1 MDKYEYKV
9 RLQEI
14 KDLIAKGEYVEAASI
29 ADTIDWTRVKSVMM
43 LCTISD
49 LYKINRRLEDAR
61 DLLLLAYDRYP
72 GGRSIVYSL
81 CELFIKMGDV
91 VQAVEYYKEFVQ
103 IAPKDTGR
111 YILQYKLYEAQDV
124 SIEER
129 IEVLKELK
137 SKEYTEKWAYEL
149 AYLYHRIGLATKCVE
164 ECDELILWF
173 GEGRYVMKAM
183 ELKMLHEPLTPSQ
196 EEKYAEMKGEIVRQ
210 KAAEETGEVYPEA
223 PEEEKPEEEV
233 DESPT
238 KEILMS
244 DPDDIQVKV
253 MNVGQYDT
261 INMQKELAANMKE
274 LWDQKTDKEP
284 EAEGDTDLQETK
296 RLDSLA
302 DALED
307 FTMAETKVIETDAVK
322 EALNQPEEQGEVFFG
337 ETSEMTPVSVEDGAS
352 EITEETLEQPM
363 EAEILPEEASFD
375 DTITAATE
383 EPDEEAASTAAQT
396 ASGADETG
404 IAQAASAAGMNASV
418 SVGEENVSAADLN
431 VSASAAE
438 NAEAISDVEAPA
450 QDGQGTV
457 SETAA
462 PKEEI
467 QEEITKEEEPETVVL
482 PTREIEEHINAQPA
496 MKPRIAATIDPHK
509 PLPEGMEKMLGMEY
523 DGQISMVVPE
533 AEQVEK
539 QITGQISLEDVL
551 AEWER
556 VKKENEQKRMEEVQQ
571 HILQQTGAMFTE
583 FEAATRD
590 GLLEKLEKGK
600 TIPADEVEELEEYQE
615 PGQED
620 GEDYE
625 EPAGQDEF
633 LDESYDDYEEPVE
646 NAEEYT
652 GEEDAF
658 AEEAGEYAEDEA
670 FDEDEA
676 GDYVEPV
683 EAAEAEEEFYEED
696 ADTADETDADD
707 FEDAENDFDAD
718 DAEATGE
725 GADEEAAYETEADAD
740 EEAAEDINADSK
752 ANDKTAGKA
761 GTDTDAE
768 DIDADGETAE
778 DEGADSET
786 AEEAGTDDAQDTE
799 TDAAD
804 AKETDAEP
812 AEEASADKADRK
824 NVSRDAAAKGKKA
837 PGQKNGKPV
846 RKAGGKEQGRRLTA
860 EEKELFG
867 SYLQNKHTREQ
878 ILNAIDKISLAAYTG
893 NIILTG
899 EEGMDTLTLAK
910 KLMKE
915 VQQTDS
921 NFSGKIAKISSE
933 SLNKKGIA
941 PVFDRIVNGALIIQK
956 ANKLTDDS
964 VKDMQKAM
972 NQEHKG
978 MIVILEDTKGGAH
991 KLLKKHPE
999 LKELFNIEIHVEALD
1014 NDSLVSYG
1022 RKYAEE
1028 QEYGMDEMGV
1038 LALHTCIAERQTIDH
1053 IVTIEEVKDI
1063 IDDAIQHAN
1072 KKTLGHFFDII
1083 VAKRYDEEDRI
1094 ILRENDFR

>member
-137 SKEYTEKWAYEL
+137 SKEYIEKWAYEL

-210 KAAEETGEVYPEA
+210 KAAEEAGEVYPET

-238 KEILMS
+238 KEILTS

-322 EALNQPEEQGEVFFG
+322 EALNQSEEQGEVFFG
-337 ETSEMTPVSVEDGAS
+337 ETSEMTPVSAEESSA

-363 EAEILPEEASFD
+363 EAPVQSGQSTVPEA
-375 DTITAATE
+375 
-383 EPDEEAASTAAQT
+383 
-396 ASGADETG
+396 
-404 IAQAASAAGMNASV
+404 
-418 SVGEENVSAADLN
+418 
-431 VSASAAE
+431 
-438 NAEAISDVEAPA
+438 
-450 QDGQGTV
+450 
-457 SETAA
+457 AA
-462 PKEEI
+462 PKAEEK
-467 QEEITKEEEPETVVL
+467 QEAEEPQEEEPQTVVL
-482 PTREIEEHINAQPA
+482 PAREIEEHINAQPV

-600 TIPADEVEELEEYQE
+600 TIPADEVEELEEYYE
-615 PGQED
+615 PAQED
-620 GEDYE
+620 GENYE
-625 EPAGQDEF
+625 EPAEQDEF

-646 NAEEYT
+646 NTEEYT
-652 GEEDAF
+652 EEPDTADIEVEEEPDAADTEAEGEAV
-658 AEEAGEYAEDEA
+658 EEAVDDAAADTEAEGEAVEEA
-670 FDEDEA
+670 VDDT
-676 GDYVEPV
+676 
-683 EAAEAEEEFYEED
+683 AADTEAEEEPDAVD
-696 ADTADETDADD
+696 ADTEAEEEPDAAAADTEAEEEPDATEAAAEAVEDDVKDAETDA
-707 FEDAENDFDAD
+707 
-718 DAEATGE
+718 
-725 GADEEAAYETEADAD
+725 
-740 EEAAEDINADSK
+740 
-752 ANDKTAGKA
+752 
-761 GTDTDAE
+761 
-768 DIDADGETAE
+768 
-778 DEGADSET
+778 
-786 AEEAGTDDAQDTE
+786 
-799 TDAAD
+799 
-804 AKETDAEP
+804 
-812 AEEASADKADRK
+812 
-824 NVSRDAAAKGKKA
+824 VAKGKKA
-837 PGQKNGKPV
+837 PGQKKGKPV
-846 RKAGGKEQGRRLTA
+846 RKAGKEQGRRLTA

-956 ANKLTDDS
+956 ANKLSDDS
-964 VKDMQKAM
+964 VKDMQKVM

-1072 KKTLGHFFDII
+1072 RKTLGHFFDII

>member
-29 ADTIDWTRVKSVMM
+29 ADTIDWTKVKSVMM

-137 SKEYTEKWAYEL
+137 SKEYIEKWAYEL

-210 KAAEETGEVYPEA
+210 KAAEEAGEGYPEA

-238 KEILMS
+238 KEILTS

-322 EALNQPEEQGEVFFG
+322 EAMNQSEEQGEVFFG
-337 ETSEMTPVSVEDGAS
+337 ETSEMTPVSAEESSA
-352 EITEETLEQPM
+352 EITEETLEQP
-363 EAEILPEEASFD
+363 
-375 DTITAATE
+375 
-383 EPDEEAASTAAQT
+383 
-396 ASGADETG
+396 
-404 IAQAASAAGMNASV
+404 
-418 SVGEENVSAADLN
+418 
-431 VSASAAE
+431 
-438 NAEAISDVEAPA
+438 VEAPV
-450 QDGQGTV
+450 QSGQSTV
-457 SETAA
+457 PEAAA
-462 PKEEI
+462 PKAEEK
-467 QEEITKEEEPETVVL
+467 QEEEPQEEEPQTVVL
-482 PTREIEEHINAQPA
+482 PAREIEEHINAQPV

-600 TIPADEVEELEEYQE
+600 TIPTDEVEELEEYYE
-615 PGQED
+615 PAQED
-620 GEDYE
+620 GENYE
-625 EPAGQDEF
+625 EPAEQDEF

-646 NAEEYT
+646 NTEEYT
-652 GEEDAF
+652 EESEAIDA
-658 AEEAGEYAEDEA
+658 DT
-670 FDEDEA
+670 
-676 GDYVEPV
+676 
-683 EAAEAEEEFYEED
+683 EAEEEP
-696 ADTADETDADD
+696 
-707 FEDAENDFDAD
+707 
-718 DAEATGE
+718 
-725 GADEEAAYETEADAD
+725 
-740 EEAAEDINADSK
+740 
-752 ANDKTAGKA
+752 
-761 GTDTDAE
+761 
-768 DIDADGETAE
+768 
-778 DEGADSET
+778 
-786 AEEAGTDDAQDTE
+786 
-799 TDAAD
+799 DAAD
-804 AKETDAEP
+804 ADIEVEEEPNAADADTEVEEEPDTADAEAEGEAAAEAVDDTAAEKAGTEEPDATDADIEVEEEPDTADADTEAEEEPDTTDAAAEAVEDDVKDAETDA
-812 AEEASADKADRK
+812 
-824 NVSRDAAAKGKKA
+824 VVKGKKA
-837 PGQKNGKPV
+837 PGQKKGKPV
-846 RKAGGKEQGRRLTA
+846 RKAGKEQGRRLTA

-956 ANKLTDDS
+956 ANKLSDDS
-964 VKDMQKAM
+964 VKDMQKVM

-978 MIVILEDTKGGAH
+978 MIVILEDTRGGAH

-1072 KKTLGHFFDII
+1072 RKTLGHFFDII

>member
-137 SKEYTEKWAYEL
+137 SKEYIEKWAYEL

-196 EEKYAEMKGEIVRQ
+196 KEKYAEMKGEIVRQ
-210 KAAEETGEVYPEA
+210 KAAEEAGEVYPEA

-238 KEILMS
+238 KEILTS

-322 EALNQPEEQGEVFFG
+322 EALNQSEEQGEVFFG
-337 ETSEMTPVSVEDGAS
+337 ETSEMTPVSAEESSA

-363 EAEILPEEASFD
+363 EAPVQSGQSTVPEA
-375 DTITAATE
+375 
-383 EPDEEAASTAAQT
+383 
-396 ASGADETG
+396 
-404 IAQAASAAGMNASV
+404 
-418 SVGEENVSAADLN
+418 
-431 VSASAAE
+431 
-438 NAEAISDVEAPA
+438 
-450 QDGQGTV
+450 
-457 SETAA
+457 AA
-462 PKEEI
+462 PKAEEK
-467 QEEITKEEEPETVVL
+467 QEAEEPQEEEPETVVL
-482 PTREIEEHINAQPA
+482 PAREIEEHINAQPV

-600 TIPADEVEELEEYQE
+600 TIPTDEVEELEEYYE
-615 PGQED
+615 PAQED
-620 GEDYE
+620 GENYE
-625 EPAGQDEF
+625 EPAEQDEF

-646 NAEEYT
+646 NTEEYT
-652 GEEDAF
+652 EESEAIDA
-658 AEEAGEYAEDEA
+658 DT
-670 FDEDEA
+670 
-676 GDYVEPV
+676 
-683 EAAEAEEEFYEED
+683 EAEEEP
-696 ADTADETDADD
+696 
-707 FEDAENDFDAD
+707 
-718 DAEATGE
+718 
-725 GADEEAAYETEADAD
+725 
-740 EEAAEDINADSK
+740 
-752 ANDKTAGKA
+752 
-761 GTDTDAE
+761 
-768 DIDADGETAE
+768 
-778 DEGADSET
+778 
-786 AEEAGTDDAQDTE
+786 
-799 TDAAD
+799 DAAD
-804 AKETDAEP
+804 ADIEVEEEPNAADADTEVEEEPDTADAEAEGEAAAEAVDDTAAEKAGTEEPDATDADIEVEEEPDTADADTEAEEEPDTTDAAAEAVEDDVKDAETDA
-812 AEEASADKADRK
+812 
-824 NVSRDAAAKGKKA
+824 VVKGKKA
-837 PGQKNGKPV
+837 PGQKKGKPV
-846 RKAGGKEQGRRLTA
+846 RKAGKEQGRRLTA

-910 KLMKE
+910 KLMRE

-956 ANKLTDDS
+956 ASKLSDDS
-964 VKDMQKAM
+964 VKDMQKVM

-978 MIVILEDTKGGAH
+978 MIVILEDTRGGAH

-1072 KKTLGHFFDII
+1072 RKTLGHFFDII

>member
-29 ADTIDWTRVKSVMM
+29 ADTIDWTKVKSVMM

-137 SKEYTEKWAYEL
+137 SKEYIEKWAYEL

-210 KAAEETGEVYPEA
+210 KAAEEAGEVYPEA

-238 KEILMS
+238 KEILTS
-244 DPDDIQVKV
+244 DSDDIQVKV

-322 EALNQPEEQGEVFFG
+322 EALNQSEEQGEVFFG
-337 ETSEMTPVSVEDGAS
+337 ETSEMTPVSAEESSA

-363 EAEILPEEASFD
+363 EAPIQSGQNTVPEA
-375 DTITAATE
+375 
-383 EPDEEAASTAAQT
+383 
-396 ASGADETG
+396 
-404 IAQAASAAGMNASV
+404 
-418 SVGEENVSAADLN
+418 
-431 VSASAAE
+431 
-438 NAEAISDVEAPA
+438 
-450 QDGQGTV
+450 
-457 SETAA
+457 AA
-462 PKEEI
+462 PKAEEK
-467 QEEITKEEEPETVVL
+467 QEEEPQEEEPQTVVL
-482 PTREIEEHINAQPA
+482 PAREIEEHINAQPV

-600 TIPADEVEELEEYQE
+600 AIPTDEVEELEEYYE
-615 PGQED
+615 PAQED
-620 GEDYE
+620 GENYE
-625 EPAGQDEF
+625 EPAEQDEF

-646 NAEEYT
+646 NTEEYT
-652 GEEDAF
+652 EESEAIDA
-658 AEEAGEYAEDEA
+658 DT
-670 FDEDEA
+670 
-676 GDYVEPV
+676 
-683 EAAEAEEEFYEED
+683 EAEEEP
-696 ADTADETDADD
+696 
-707 FEDAENDFDAD
+707 
-718 DAEATGE
+718 
-725 GADEEAAYETEADAD
+725 
-740 EEAAEDINADSK
+740 
-752 ANDKTAGKA
+752 
-761 GTDTDAE
+761 
-768 DIDADGETAE
+768 
-778 DEGADSET
+778 
-786 AEEAGTDDAQDTE
+786 
-799 TDAAD
+799 DAAD
-804 AKETDAEP
+804 ADIEVEEEPNAADADTEVEEEPDTADADTEVEEEPDTADAEAEGEAAEEAVDDTAAEKAGTEEPDAADTEAEEEADATDADTEVGEEAAATEAAAEAVEDDVKDAETDA
-812 AEEASADKADRK
+812 
-824 NVSRDAAAKGKKA
+824 VVKGKKA
-837 PGQKNGKPV
+837 PGQKKGKPV
-846 RKAGGKEQGRRLTA
+846 RKAGKEQGRRLTA

-956 ANKLTDDS
+956 ANKLSDDS
-964 VKDMQKAM
+964 VKDMQKVM

-978 MIVILEDTKGGAH
+978 MIVILEDTRGGAH

-1072 KKTLGHFFDII
+1072 RKTLGHFFDII

>member
-29 ADTIDWTRVKSVMM
+29 ADTIDWTKVKSVMM

-137 SKEYTEKWAYEL
+137 SKEYIEKWAYEL

-196 EEKYAEMKGEIVRQ
+196 EDKYAEMKGEIVRQ
-210 KAAEETGEVYPEA
+210 KAAEEAGEVYPET

-238 KEILMS
+238 KEILTS

-322 EALNQPEEQGEVFFG
+322 EALNQSEEQGEVFFG
-337 ETSEMTPVSVEDGAS
+337 ETSEMTPVSAEESSA

-363 EAEILPEEASFD
+363 EAPVQSGQSTVPEA
-375 DTITAATE
+375 
-383 EPDEEAASTAAQT
+383 
-396 ASGADETG
+396 
-404 IAQAASAAGMNASV
+404 
-418 SVGEENVSAADLN
+418 
-431 VSASAAE
+431 
-438 NAEAISDVEAPA
+438 
-450 QDGQGTV
+450 
-457 SETAA
+457 AA
-462 PKEEI
+462 PKAEEK
-467 QEEITKEEEPETVVL
+467 QEEEPQEEEPQTVVL
-482 PTREIEEHINAQPA
+482 PAREIEEHINAQPV

-600 TIPADEVEELEEYQE
+600 TIPTDEVEELEEYYE
-615 PGQED
+615 PAQED
-620 GEDYE
+620 GENYE
-625 EPAGQDEF
+625 EPAEQDEF

-646 NAEEYT
+646 NTEEYT
-652 GEEDAF
+652 EESEAIDA
-658 AEEAGEYAEDEA
+658 DT
-670 FDEDEA
+670 
-676 GDYVEPV
+676 
-683 EAAEAEEEFYEED
+683 EAEEEP
-696 ADTADETDADD
+696 
-707 FEDAENDFDAD
+707 
-718 DAEATGE
+718 
-725 GADEEAAYETEADAD
+725 
-740 EEAAEDINADSK
+740 
-752 ANDKTAGKA
+752 
-761 GTDTDAE
+761 
-768 DIDADGETAE
+768 
-778 DEGADSET
+778 
-786 AEEAGTDDAQDTE
+786 
-799 TDAAD
+799 DAAD
-804 AKETDAEP
+804 ADIEVEEEPDATDAAAEAVEDDVKDAETDAVVK
-812 AEEASADKADRK
+812 D
-824 NVSRDAAAKGKKA
+824 KKA
-837 PGQKNGKPV
+837 PGQKKGKPV
-846 RKAGGKEQGRRLTA
+846 RKAGKEQGRRLTA

-956 ANKLTDDS
+956 ANKLSDDS
-964 VKDMQKAM
+964 VKDMQKVM

-978 MIVILEDTKGGAH
+978 MIVILEDTRGGAH

-1072 KKTLGHFFDII
+1072 RKTLGHFFDII

>member
-14 KDLIAKGEYVEAASI
+14 KDLITKGEYVEAASI

-137 SKEYTEKWAYEL
+137 SKEYIEKWAYEL

-210 KAAEETGEVYPEA
+210 KAAEEAGEVYPET

-238 KEILMS
+238 KEILTS

-322 EALNQPEEQGEVFFG
+322 EALNQSEEQGEVFFG
-337 ETSEMTPVSVEDGAS
+337 ETSEMTPVSAEESSA
-352 EITEETLEQPM
+352 EITEEPLEQPM
-363 EAEILPEEASFD
+363 EAPVQSGQSTVPEA
-375 DTITAATE
+375 
-383 EPDEEAASTAAQT
+383 
-396 ASGADETG
+396 
-404 IAQAASAAGMNASV
+404 
-418 SVGEENVSAADLN
+418 
-431 VSASAAE
+431 
-438 NAEAISDVEAPA
+438 
-450 QDGQGTV
+450 
-457 SETAA
+457 AA
-462 PKEEI
+462 PKAEEP
-467 QEEITKEEEPETVVL
+467 QEEELQEEEPQVEEPETVVL
-482 PTREIEEHINAQPA
+482 PAREIEEHINAQPV

-600 TIPADEVEELEEYQE
+600 TIPADEVEELEEYHE
-615 PGQED
+615 PAQED

-625 EPAGQDEF
+625 EPAEQDEF
-633 LDESYDDYEEPVE
+633 FDESYDDYEEPVE
-646 NAEEYT
+646 NTEEYT
-652 GEEDAF
+652 EEPDTADTEVEEEPDADDTEAEGEA
-658 AEEAGEYAEDEA
+658 AEEAVDDAAADIEVEEEPDTADADIEVEEEPDAAAAAAES
-670 FDEDEA
+670 
-676 GDYVEPV
+676 
-683 EAAEAEEEFYEED
+683 EAAEEAVDDAAADTEEEEEPDATDTEAEGEAAEEAVD
-696 ADTADETDADD
+696 DAAADTEEEEPDAADTEAEGEAVEDDVKDAETDA
-707 FEDAENDFDAD
+707 
-718 DAEATGE
+718 
-725 GADEEAAYETEADAD
+725 
-740 EEAAEDINADSK
+740 
-752 ANDKTAGKA
+752 
-761 GTDTDAE
+761 
-768 DIDADGETAE
+768 
-778 DEGADSET
+778 
-786 AEEAGTDDAQDTE
+786 
-799 TDAAD
+799 
-804 AKETDAEP
+804 
-812 AEEASADKADRK
+812 
-824 NVSRDAAAKGKKA
+824 VAKGKKA
-837 PGQKNGKPV
+837 PGQKKGKPV
-846 RKAGGKEQGRRLTA
+846 RKAGKEQGRRLTA

-956 ANKLTDDS
+956 ANKLSDDS
-964 VKDMQKAM
+964 VKDMQKVM

-1072 KKTLGHFFDII
+1072 RKTLGHFFDII

>member
-137 SKEYTEKWAYEL
+137 SKEYIEKWAYEL

-210 KAAEETGEVYPEA
+210 KAAEEAGEVYPEA

-238 KEILMS
+238 KEILTS

-322 EALNQPEEQGEVFFG
+322 EALNQSEEQGEVFFG
-337 ETSEMTPVSVEDGAS
+337 ETSEMTPVSAEESSA

-363 EAEILPEEASFD
+363 EAPVQSGQSTVPEA
-375 DTITAATE
+375 
-383 EPDEEAASTAAQT
+383 
-396 ASGADETG
+396 
-404 IAQAASAAGMNASV
+404 
-418 SVGEENVSAADLN
+418 
-431 VSASAAE
+431 
-438 NAEAISDVEAPA
+438 
-450 QDGQGTV
+450 
-457 SETAA
+457 AA
-462 PKEEI
+462 PKAEEK
-467 QEEITKEEEPETVVL
+467 QEAEEPQEEEPETVVL
-482 PTREIEEHINAQPA
+482 PAREIEEHINAQPV

-600 TIPADEVEELEEYQE
+600 TIPTDEVEELEEYYE
-615 PGQED
+615 PTQED

-625 EPAGQDEF
+625 EPAEQDEF

-646 NAEEYT
+646 NTEEYT
-652 GEEDAF
+652 EESEAIDA
-658 AEEAGEYAEDEA
+658 DT
-670 FDEDEA
+670 
-676 GDYVEPV
+676 
-683 EAAEAEEEFYEED
+683 EAEEEP
-696 ADTADETDADD
+696 
-707 FEDAENDFDAD
+707 
-718 DAEATGE
+718 
-725 GADEEAAYETEADAD
+725 
-740 EEAAEDINADSK
+740 
-752 ANDKTAGKA
+752 
-761 GTDTDAE
+761 
-768 DIDADGETAE
+768 
-778 DEGADSET
+778 
-786 AEEAGTDDAQDTE
+786 
-799 TDAAD
+799 DAAD
-804 AKETDAEP
+804 ADIEVEEEPDAADADTEVEEEP
-812 AEEASADKADRK
+812 DTAEAEAEGEAAEEAVDDTAAEKAGTEEPDATDADTEVEEEPDTTDADTE
-824 NVSRDAAAKGKKA
+824 VGEEADATEAAAEAVEDDVKDAETDAKGKKA
-837 PGQKNGKPV
+837 PGQKKGKPV
-846 RKAGGKEQGRRLTA
+846 RKAGKEQGRRLTA

-956 ANKLTDDS
+956 ANKLSDDS
-964 VKDMQKAM
+964 VKDMQKVM

-978 MIVILEDTKGGAH
+978 MIVILEDTRGGAH

-1072 KKTLGHFFDII
+1072 RKTLGHFFDII

>member
-137 SKEYTEKWAYEL
+137 SKEYIEKWAYEL

-210 KAAEETGEVYPEA
+210 KAAEEAGEVYPET

-238 KEILMS
+238 KEILTS

-322 EALNQPEEQGEVFFG
+322 EALNQSEEQGEVFFG
-337 ETSEMTPVSVEDGAS
+337 ETSEMTPVSAEESSA

-363 EAEILPEEASFD
+363 EAPVQSGQSTVPEA
-375 DTITAATE
+375 
-383 EPDEEAASTAAQT
+383 
-396 ASGADETG
+396 
-404 IAQAASAAGMNASV
+404 
-418 SVGEENVSAADLN
+418 
-431 VSASAAE
+431 
-438 NAEAISDVEAPA
+438 
-450 QDGQGTV
+450 
-457 SETAA
+457 AA
-462 PKEEI
+462 PKAEEP
-467 QEEITKEEEPETVVL
+467 QVEVLQEEEPETVVL
-482 PTREIEEHINAQPA
+482 PAREIEEHINAQPV

-600 TIPADEVEELEEYQE
+600 TIPADEVEELEEYHE
-615 PGQED
+615 PAQED
-620 GEDYE
+620 GENYE
-625 EPAGQDEF
+625 ELAEQDEF
-633 LDESYDDYEEPVE
+633 LDDSYDDYEEPVE
-646 NAEEYT
+646 NTEEYT
-652 GEEDAF
+652 EEPDTADTEAEGEA
-658 AEEAGEYAEDEA
+658 AEEAVDDAAADIEVEEEPDTADADIEVEEEPDAAATEAE
-670 FDEDEA
+670 
-676 GDYVEPV
+676 G
-683 EAAEAEEEFYEED
+683 EAAEEAVDEAAADTEEEEEPD
-696 ADTADETDADD
+696 ATEAAAEAVEDDVKDAETDA
-707 FEDAENDFDAD
+707 
-718 DAEATGE
+718 
-725 GADEEAAYETEADAD
+725 
-740 EEAAEDINADSK
+740 
-752 ANDKTAGKA
+752 
-761 GTDTDAE
+761 
-768 DIDADGETAE
+768 
-778 DEGADSET
+778 
-786 AEEAGTDDAQDTE
+786 
-799 TDAAD
+799 
-804 AKETDAEP
+804 
-812 AEEASADKADRK
+812 
-824 NVSRDAAAKGKKA
+824 VAKGKKA
-837 PGQKNGKPV
+837 PGQKKGKPV
-846 RKAGGKEQGRRLTA
+846 RKAGKEQGRRLTA

-956 ANKLTDDS
+956 ANKLSDDS
-964 VKDMQKAM
+964 VKDMQKVM

-978 MIVILEDTKGGAH
+978 MIVILEDTRGGAH

-1072 KKTLGHFFDII
+1072 RKTLGHFFDII

>member
-29 ADTIDWTRVKSVMM
+29 ADTIDWTKVKSVMM

-137 SKEYTEKWAYEL
+137 SKEYIEKWAYEL

-210 KAAEETGEVYPEA
+210 KAAEEAGEVYPET

-238 KEILMS
+238 KEILTS

-322 EALNQPEEQGEVFFG
+322 EALNQSEEQGEVFFG
-337 ETSEMTPVSVEDGAS
+337 ETSEMTPVSAEESSA

-363 EAEILPEEASFD
+363 EAPIQSGQNTVPEA
-375 DTITAATE
+375 
-383 EPDEEAASTAAQT
+383 
-396 ASGADETG
+396 
-404 IAQAASAAGMNASV
+404 
-418 SVGEENVSAADLN
+418 
-431 VSASAAE
+431 
-438 NAEAISDVEAPA
+438 
-450 QDGQGTV
+450 
-457 SETAA
+457 AA
-462 PKEEI
+462 PKAEEK
-467 QEEITKEEEPETVVL
+467 QEEEPQEEEPQTVVL
-482 PTREIEEHINAQPA
+482 PAREIEEHINAQPV

-509 PLPEGMEKMLGMEY
+509 RLPEGMEKMLGMEY

-600 TIPADEVEELEEYQE
+600 TIPTDEVEELEEYYE
-615 PGQED
+615 PAQED
-620 GEDYE
+620 GENYE
-625 EPAGQDEF
+625 EPAEQDEF

-646 NAEEYT
+646 NTEEYT
-652 GEEDAF
+652 EESEAIDA
-658 AEEAGEYAEDEA
+658 DT
-670 FDEDEA
+670 
-676 GDYVEPV
+676 
-683 EAAEAEEEFYEED
+683 EAEEEP
-696 ADTADETDADD
+696 
-707 FEDAENDFDAD
+707 
-718 DAEATGE
+718 
-725 GADEEAAYETEADAD
+725 
-740 EEAAEDINADSK
+740 
-752 ANDKTAGKA
+752 
-761 GTDTDAE
+761 
-768 DIDADGETAE
+768 
-778 DEGADSET
+778 
-786 AEEAGTDDAQDTE
+786 
-799 TDAAD
+799 DAAD
-804 AKETDAEP
+804 ADIEVEEEPNAADADTEVEEEPDTADAEAEGEAAEEAVDDTAAEKAGTEEPDATDADIEAEEEPDTADADTEAGEEPDTTDAAAEAVEDDVKDAETDA
-812 AEEASADKADRK
+812 
-824 NVSRDAAAKGKKA
+824 VVKGKKA
-837 PGQKNGKPV
+837 PGQKKGKPV
-846 RKAGGKEQGRRLTA
+846 RKAGKEQGRRLTA

-910 KLMKE
+910 KLMRE

-956 ANKLTDDS
+956 ASKLSDDS
-964 VKDMQKAM
+964 VKDMQKVM

-978 MIVILEDTKGGAH
+978 MIVILEDTRGGAH

-1072 KKTLGHFFDII
+1072 RKTLGHFFDII

>member
-137 SKEYTEKWAYEL
+137 SKEYIEKWAYEL

-210 KAAEETGEVYPEA
+210 KAAEEAGEVYPET

-238 KEILMS
+238 KEILTS

-322 EALNQPEEQGEVFFG
+322 EALNQSEEQGEVFFG
-337 ETSEMTPVSVEDGAS
+337 ETSEMTPVSAEESSA

-363 EAEILPEEASFD
+363 EAPVQSGQSTVPEA
-375 DTITAATE
+375 
-383 EPDEEAASTAAQT
+383 
-396 ASGADETG
+396 
-404 IAQAASAAGMNASV
+404 
-418 SVGEENVSAADLN
+418 
-431 VSASAAE
+431 
-438 NAEAISDVEAPA
+438 
-450 QDGQGTV
+450 
-457 SETAA
+457 AA
-462 PKEEI
+462 PKAEEPQGEEL
-467 QEEITKEEEPETVVL
+467 QEEVLQEEEPQEEEPQVEVLQEEEPETVVL
-482 PTREIEEHINAQPA
+482 PAREIEEHINAQPV

-600 TIPADEVEELEEYQE
+600 TIPADEVEELEEYHE
-615 PGQED
+615 PAQED
-620 GEDYE
+620 GENYE
-625 EPAGQDEF
+625 ELAEQDEF

-646 NAEEYT
+646 NTEEYT
-652 GEEDAF
+652 EES
-658 AEEAGEYAEDEA
+658 EAIA
-670 FDEDEA
+670 A
-676 GDYVEPV
+676 GS
-683 EAAEAEEEFYEED
+683 EAEEEP
-696 ADTADETDADD
+696 
-707 FEDAENDFDAD
+707 
-718 DAEATGE
+718 
-725 GADEEAAYETEADAD
+725 
-740 EEAAEDINADSK
+740 
-752 ANDKTAGKA
+752 
-761 GTDTDAE
+761 
-768 DIDADGETAE
+768 
-778 DEGADSET
+778 
-786 AEEAGTDDAQDTE
+786 
-799 TDAAD
+799 DAAD
-804 AKETDAEP
+804 AEAEGEAAEEAVDDADADIEVEEEPDAADTEAESEAAEEAVDDAAADTEVEEEPDAADTEAEGEAAEEAVDDAAADTEVEEEPDATEAAAEAVEDDVKDAETDA
-812 AEEASADKADRK
+812 
-824 NVSRDAAAKGKKA
+824 VAKGKKA
-837 PGQKNGKPV
+837 PGQKKGKPV
-846 RKAGGKEQGRRLTA
+846 RKAGKEQGRRLTA

-956 ANKLTDDS
+956 ANKLSDDS
-964 VKDMQKAM
+964 VKDMQKVM

-978 MIVILEDTKGGAH
+978 MIVILEDTRGGAH

-1072 KKTLGHFFDII
+1072 RKTLGHFFDII

>member
-29 ADTIDWTRVKSVMM
+29 ADTIDWTKVKSVMM

-137 SKEYTEKWAYEL
+137 SKEYIEKWAYEL

-210 KAAEETGEVYPEA
+210 KAAEEAGEVYPEA

-238 KEILMS
+238 KEILTS
-244 DPDDIQVKV
+244 DSDDIQVKV

-322 EALNQPEEQGEVFFG
+322 EALNQSEEQGEVFFG
-337 ETSEMTPVSVEDGAS
+337 ETSEMTPVSAEESSA

-363 EAEILPEEASFD
+363 EAEILPKEASFD
-375 DTITAATE
+375 DNITAATE
-383 EPDEEAASTAAQT
+383 EPEQ
-396 ASGADETG
+396 
-404 IAQAASAAGMNASV
+404 V
-418 SVGEENVSAADLN
+418 
-431 VSASAAE
+431 
-438 NAEAISDVEAPA
+438 
-450 QDGQGTV
+450 GQGTA
-457 SETAA
+457 SETTA
-462 PKEEI
+462 PKAEEK
-467 QEEITKEEEPETVVL
+467 QEVEEPQEEEPETVVL
-482 PTREIEEHINAQPA
+482 PTKEIEEHINAQPA

-600 TIPADEVEELEEYQE
+600 TIPTDEVEELEEYYE
-615 PGQED
+615 PAQED

-625 EPAGQDEF
+625 EPAEQDEF

-646 NAEEYT
+646 NTEEYT
-652 GEEDAF
+652 EES
-658 AEEAGEYAEDEA
+658 EAI
-670 FDEDEA
+670 
-676 GDYVEPV
+676 
-683 EAAEAEEEFYEED
+683 AADTEAEEEPNAAAADIEVEE
-696 ADTADETDADD
+696 EP
-707 FEDAENDFDAD
+707 
-718 DAEATGE
+718 
-725 GADEEAAYETEADAD
+725 
-740 EEAAEDINADSK
+740 
-752 ANDKTAGKA
+752 
-761 GTDTDAE
+761 
-768 DIDADGETAE
+768 
-778 DEGADSET
+778 
-786 AEEAGTDDAQDTE
+786 
-799 TDAAD
+799 DAAD
-804 AKETDAEP
+804 AEAEGEA
-812 AEEASADKADRK
+812 AEEAVDDTAAEKAGTEEP
-824 NVSRDAAAKGKKA
+824 DAADAAAADTEVGEEADATEAAKDDVKDAETDAKGKKA
-837 PGQKNGKPV
+837 PGQKKGKPV
-846 RKAGGKEQGRRLTA
+846 RKAGKEQGRRLTA

-956 ANKLTDDS
+956 ANKLSDDS
-964 VKDMQKAM
+964 VKDMQKVM

-978 MIVILEDTKGGAH
+978 MIVILEDTRGGAH

-1072 KKTLGHFFDII
+1072 RKTLGHFFDII

>member
-29 ADTIDWTRVKSVMM
+29 ADTIDWTKVKSVMM

-137 SKEYTEKWAYEL
+137 SKEYIEKWAYEL

-210 KAAEETGEVYPEA
+210 KAAEEAGEVYPET
-223 PEEEKPEEEV
+223 PEEEKPEEGV

-238 KEILMS
+238 KEILTS

-322 EALNQPEEQGEVFFG
+322 EALNQSEEQGEVFFG
-337 ETSEMTPVSVEDGAS
+337 ETSEMTPVSAEESSA

-363 EAEILPEEASFD
+363 EAPVQSGQSTVPEA
-375 DTITAATE
+375 
-383 EPDEEAASTAAQT
+383 
-396 ASGADETG
+396 
-404 IAQAASAAGMNASV
+404 
-418 SVGEENVSAADLN
+418 
-431 VSASAAE
+431 
-438 NAEAISDVEAPA
+438 
-450 QDGQGTV
+450 
-457 SETAA
+457 AA
-462 PKEEI
+462 PKAEEP
-467 QEEITKEEEPETVVL
+467 QVEVLQEEEPETVVL
-482 PTREIEEHINAQPA
+482 PAREIEEHINAQPV

-600 TIPADEVEELEEYQE
+600 TIPADEVEELEEYHE
-615 PGQED
+615 PAQED
-620 GEDYE
+620 GENYE
-625 EPAGQDEF
+625 ELAEQDEF

-646 NAEEYT
+646 NTEEYT
-652 GEEDAF
+652 EES
-658 AEEAGEYAEDEA
+658 EAIA
-670 FDEDEA
+670 A
-676 GDYVEPV
+676 GS
-683 EAAEAEEEFYEED
+683 EAEEEP
-696 ADTADETDADD
+696 
-707 FEDAENDFDAD
+707 
-718 DAEATGE
+718 
-725 GADEEAAYETEADAD
+725 
-740 EEAAEDINADSK
+740 
-752 ANDKTAGKA
+752 
-761 GTDTDAE
+761 
-768 DIDADGETAE
+768 
-778 DEGADSET
+778 
-786 AEEAGTDDAQDTE
+786 
-799 TDAAD
+799 DAAD
-804 AKETDAEP
+804 AEAEGEAVEEAVDDAAADTEVEEEPDATEAAAEAVEDDVKDAETDA
-812 AEEASADKADRK
+812 
-824 NVSRDAAAKGKKA
+824 VAKGKKA
-837 PGQKNGKPV
+837 PGQKKGKPV
-846 RKAGGKEQGRRLTA
+846 RKAGKEQGRRLTA

-956 ANKLTDDS
+956 ANKLSDDS
-964 VKDMQKAM
+964 VKDMQKVM

-978 MIVILEDTKGGAH
+978 MIVILEDTRGGAH

-1072 KKTLGHFFDII
+1072 RKTLGHFFDII

>member
-29 ADTIDWTRVKSVMM
+29 ADTIDWTKVKSVMM

-274 LWDQKTDKEP
+274 LWDRKTDKEP

-322 EALNQPEEQGEVFFG
+322 EALNRPEEQGEVFFG
-337 ETSEMTPVSVEDGAS
+337 ETSEMTPLSVEDGAS

-396 ASGADETG
+396 VSGTDEAG
-404 IAQAASAAGMNASV
+404 IAHVASV
-418 SVGEENVSAADLN
+418 ADVN

-438 NAEAISDVEAPA
+438 NAEAVSDAEATV

-462 PKEEI
+462 PKAEEI
-467 QEEITKEEEPETVVL
+467 QEEITEEEEPETVVL
-482 PTREIEEHINAQPA
+482 PTKEIEEHINAQPA

-600 TIPADEVEELEEYQE
+600 TVPADEVELEEYQE

-625 EPAGQDEF
+625 EPAEQDEF
-633 LDESYDDYEEPVE
+633 PDESYDDYEEPVE

-652 GEEDAF
+652 GEEEAF
-658 AEEAGEYAEDEA
+658 AEEAGEYTEDEA

-676 GDYVEPV
+676 EDYVEPV
-683 EAAEAEEEFYEED
+683 EAAEE
-696 ADTADETDADD
+696 ADT
-707 FEDAENDFDAD
+707 
-718 DAEATGE
+718 
-725 GADEEAAYETEADAD
+725 EAA
-740 EEAAEDINADSK
+740 K
-752 ANDKTAGKA
+752 
-761 GTDTDAE
+761 
-768 DIDADGETAE
+768 
-778 DEGADSET
+778 
-786 AEEAGTDDAQDTE
+786 DTE

-804 AKETDAEP
+804 TQETDATDTQETDAEV

-824 NVSRDAAAKGKKA
+824 NVSGDAAAKGKKA
-837 PGQKNGKPV
+837 PVQKNGKPV
-846 RKAGGKEQGRRLTA
+846 RKTGGKEQGRRLTA

-915 VQQTDS
+915 VQQTDN

-991 KLLKKHPE
+991 KLLKKYPE

>member
-29 ADTIDWTRVKSVMM
+29 ADTIDWTKVKSVMM

-137 SKEYTEKWAYEL
+137 SKEYIEKWAYEL

-210 KAAEETGEVYPEA
+210 KAAEEAGEVYPEA

-238 KEILMS
+238 KEILTS

-322 EALNQPEEQGEVFFG
+322 EALNQSEEQGEVFFG
-337 ETSEMTPVSVEDGAS
+337 ETSEMTPVSAEESSA

-363 EAEILPEEASFD
+363 EAPVQSGQSTVPEA
-375 DTITAATE
+375 
-383 EPDEEAASTAAQT
+383 
-396 ASGADETG
+396 
-404 IAQAASAAGMNASV
+404 
-418 SVGEENVSAADLN
+418 
-431 VSASAAE
+431 
-438 NAEAISDVEAPA
+438 
-450 QDGQGTV
+450 
-457 SETAA
+457 AA
-462 PKEEI
+462 PKAEEK
-467 QEEITKEEEPETVVL
+467 QEAEEPQEEEPETVVL
-482 PTREIEEHINAQPA
+482 PAREIEEHINAQPV

-600 TIPADEVEELEEYQE
+600 TIPTDEVEELEEYYE
-615 PGQED
+615 PAQED
-620 GEDYE
+620 GENYE
-625 EPAGQDEF
+625 EPAEQDEF

-646 NAEEYT
+646 NTEEYT
-652 GEEDAF
+652 EESEAIDA
-658 AEEAGEYAEDEA
+658 DT
-670 FDEDEA
+670 
-676 GDYVEPV
+676 
-683 EAAEAEEEFYEED
+683 EAEEEP
-696 ADTADETDADD
+696 
-707 FEDAENDFDAD
+707 
-718 DAEATGE
+718 
-725 GADEEAAYETEADAD
+725 
-740 EEAAEDINADSK
+740 
-752 ANDKTAGKA
+752 
-761 GTDTDAE
+761 
-768 DIDADGETAE
+768 
-778 DEGADSET
+778 
-786 AEEAGTDDAQDTE
+786 
-799 TDAAD
+799 DAAD
-804 AKETDAEP
+804 ADIEVEEEPNAADADTEVEEEPDTADAEAEGEAAEEAVDDTAAEKAGTEEPDATDADIEVEEEPDTADADTEVEEEPDTTDAAAEAVEDDVKDAETDA
-812 AEEASADKADRK
+812 
-824 NVSRDAAAKGKKA
+824 VVKGKKA
-837 PGQKNGKPV
+837 LGQKKGKPV
-846 RKAGGKEQGRRLTA
+846 RKAGKEQGRRLTA

-910 KLMKE
+910 KLMRE

-956 ANKLTDDS
+956 ASKLSDDS
-964 VKDMQKAM
+964 VKDMQKVM

-978 MIVILEDTKGGAH
+978 MIVILEDTRGGAH

-1072 KKTLGHFFDII
+1072 RKTLGHFFDII

>member
-137 SKEYTEKWAYEL
+137 SKEYIEKWAYEL

-210 KAAEETGEVYPEA
+210 KAAEEAGEVYPET

-238 KEILMS
+238 KEILAS

-322 EALNQPEEQGEVFFG
+322 EALNQSEEQGEVFFG
-337 ETSEMTPVSVEDGAS
+337 ETSEMTPVSAEESSA

-363 EAEILPEEASFD
+363 EAPVQSGQSTVPEA
-375 DTITAATE
+375 
-383 EPDEEAASTAAQT
+383 
-396 ASGADETG
+396 
-404 IAQAASAAGMNASV
+404 
-418 SVGEENVSAADLN
+418 
-431 VSASAAE
+431 
-438 NAEAISDVEAPA
+438 
-450 QDGQGTV
+450 
-457 SETAA
+457 AA
-462 PKEEI
+462 PKAEEK
-467 QEEITKEEEPETVVL
+467 QEEEPQTVVL
-482 PTREIEEHINAQPA
+482 PAREIEEHINAQPV

-615 PGQED
+615 PAQED

-625 EPAGQDEF
+625 EPAEQDEF

-646 NAEEYT
+646 NTEEYT
-652 GEEDAF
+652 EEPDTADTEAEGEA
-658 AEEAGEYAEDEA
+658 AEEAVDDTAAEK
-670 FDEDEA
+670 A
-676 GDYVEPV
+676 GTEEPDAADADTEVEEEPDTTD
-683 EAAEAEEEFYEED
+683 AGTEAEEEADATEAAAEAVED
-696 ADTADETDADD
+696 DVKDAETDA
-707 FEDAENDFDAD
+707 
-718 DAEATGE
+718 
-725 GADEEAAYETEADAD
+725 
-740 EEAAEDINADSK
+740 
-752 ANDKTAGKA
+752 
-761 GTDTDAE
+761 
-768 DIDADGETAE
+768 
-778 DEGADSET
+778 
-786 AEEAGTDDAQDTE
+786 
-799 TDAAD
+799 
-804 AKETDAEP
+804 
-812 AEEASADKADRK
+812 
-824 NVSRDAAAKGKKA
+824 VAKGKKA
-837 PGQKNGKPV
+837 PGQKKGKPV
-846 RKAGGKEQGRRLTA
+846 RKAGKEQGRRLTA

-956 ANKLTDDS
+956 ANKLSDDS
-964 VKDMQKAM
+964 VKDMQKVM

-1072 KKTLGHFFDII
+1072 RKTLGHFFDII

-1094 ILRENDFR
+1094 TLRENDFR

>member
-29 ADTIDWTRVKSVMM
+29 ADTIDWTKVKSVMM

-137 SKEYTEKWAYEL
+137 SKEYIEKWAYEL

-210 KAAEETGEVYPEA
+210 KAAEEAGEVYPEA
-223 PEEEKPEEEV
+223 TEEEKPEEEV

-238 KEILMS
+238 KEILTS

-274 LWDQKTDKEP
+274 LWDRKTDKEP

-322 EALNQPEEQGEVFFG
+322 EALNQSEEQGEVFFG
-337 ETSEMTPVSVEDGAS
+337 ETSEMTPVSAEESSA

-363 EAEILPEEASFD
+363 EA
-375 DTITAATE
+375 
-383 EPDEEAASTAAQT
+383 
-396 ASGADETG
+396 
-404 IAQAASAAGMNASV
+404 
-418 SVGEENVSAADLN
+418 
-431 VSASAAE
+431 
-438 NAEAISDVEAPA
+438 PA
-450 QDGQGTV
+450 QSGQSTV
-457 SETAA
+457 PEAAA
-462 PKEEI
+462 PKAEEK
-467 QEEITKEEEPETVVL
+467 QEEEPQEEEPQTVVL
-482 PTREIEEHINAQPA
+482 PAREIEEHINAQPV

-600 TIPADEVEELEEYQE
+600 TIPTDEVEELEEYYE
-615 PGQED
+615 PAQED
-620 GEDYE
+620 GENYE
-625 EPAGQDEF
+625 EPAEQDEF

-646 NAEEYT
+646 NTEEYT
-652 GEEDAF
+652 EESEAIDA
-658 AEEAGEYAEDEA
+658 DT
-670 FDEDEA
+670 
-676 GDYVEPV
+676 
-683 EAAEAEEEFYEED
+683 EAEEEPNAADADIEVEEEPD
-696 ADTADETDADD
+696 AAAADTEVEEEPDTAD
-707 FEDAENDFDAD
+707 
-718 DAEATGE
+718 AEAE
-725 GADEEAAYETEADAD
+725 G
-740 EEAAEDINADSK
+740 EAAEEAVDD
-752 ANDKTAGKA
+752 TAAEKA
-761 GTDTDAE
+761 GT
-768 DIDADGETAE
+768 
-778 DEGADSET
+778 
-786 AEEAGTDDAQDTE
+786 EEP
-799 TDAAD
+799 DAAD
-804 AKETDAEP
+804 ADTEAGEEPDATDADTEVEEEPDATDAAAEAVEDDVKDAETDAVVK
-812 AEEASADKADRK
+812 D
-824 NVSRDAAAKGKKA
+824 KKA
-837 PGQKNGKPV
+837 PGQKKGKPV
-846 RKAGGKEQGRRLTA
+846 RKAGKEQGRRLTA

-956 ANKLTDDS
+956 ANKLSDDS
-964 VKDMQKAM
+964 VKDMQKVM

-978 MIVILEDTKGGAH
+978 MIVILEDTRGGAH

-1072 KKTLGHFFDII
+1072 RKTLGHFFDII

>member
-29 ADTIDWTRVKSVMM
+29 ADTIDWTKVKSVMM

-137 SKEYTEKWAYEL
+137 SKEYIEKWAYEL

-210 KAAEETGEVYPEA
+210 KAAEEAGEVYPEA

-238 KEILMS
+238 KEILTS

-322 EALNQPEEQGEVFFG
+322 EAMNQSEEQGEVFFG
-337 ETSEMTPVSVEDGAS
+337 ETSEMTPVSAEESSA

-363 EAEILPEEASFD
+363 EAPVQSGQS
-375 DTITAATE
+375 TV
-383 EPDEEAASTAAQT
+383 PEAA
-396 ASGADETG
+396 ASKA
-404 IAQAASAAGMNASV
+404 
-418 SVGEENVSAADLN
+418 EEK
-431 VSASAAE
+431 
-438 NAEAISDVEAPA
+438 
-450 QDGQGTV
+450 Q
-457 SETAA
+457 
-462 PKEEI
+462 
-467 QEEITKEEEPETVVL
+467 EEEPQEEEPQTVVL
-482 PTREIEEHINAQPA
+482 PAREIEEHINAQPV

-600 TIPADEVEELEEYQE
+600 TIPTDEVEELEEYYE
-615 PGQED
+615 PAQED
-620 GEDYE
+620 GENYE
-625 EPAGQDEF
+625 EPAEQDEF

-646 NAEEYT
+646 NTEEYT
-652 GEEDAF
+652 EESEAIDA
-658 AEEAGEYAEDEA
+658 DT
-670 FDEDEA
+670 
-676 GDYVEPV
+676 
-683 EAAEAEEEFYEED
+683 EAEEEPGAADADIEVEEEPNAAAAD
-696 ADTADETDADD
+696 TEVEEEPDTAD
-707 FEDAENDFDAD
+707 
-718 DAEATGE
+718 AEAE
-725 GADEEAAYETEADAD
+725 G
-740 EEAAEDINADSK
+740 EAAEEAVDDTA
-752 ANDKTAGKA
+752 AEKT
-761 GTDTDAE
+761 GT
-768 DIDADGETAE
+768 
-778 DEGADSET
+778 
-786 AEEAGTDDAQDTE
+786 EEP
-799 TDAAD
+799 DAAD
-804 AKETDAEP
+804 ADTEVEEEPDTTDADTEVEEEPDATDAAAEAVEDDVKDAETDA
-812 AEEASADKADRK
+812 
-824 NVSRDAAAKGKKA
+824 VVKGKKA
-837 PGQKNGKPV
+837 PGQKKGKPV
-846 RKAGGKEQGRRLTA
+846 RKAGKEQGRRLTA

-956 ANKLTDDS
+956 ASKLSDDS
-964 VKDMQKAM
+964 VKDMQKVM

-1028 QEYGMDEMGV
+1028 QEYGMDEMGI

-1072 KKTLGHFFDII
+1072 RKTLGHFFDII

>member
-29 ADTIDWTRVKSVMM
+29 ADTIDWTKVKSVMM

-137 SKEYTEKWAYEL
+137 SKEYIEKWAYEL

-210 KAAEETGEVYPEA
+210 KAAEEAGEVYPET

-238 KEILMS
+238 KEILTS

-307 FTMAETKVIETDAVK
+307 FTMAETRVIETDAVK
-322 EALNQPEEQGEVFFG
+322 EALNQSEEQGEVFFG
-337 ETSEMTPVSVEDGAS
+337 ETSEMTPVSAEESSA

-363 EAEILPEEASFD
+363 EAPVQSGQSTVPEA
-375 DTITAATE
+375 
-383 EPDEEAASTAAQT
+383 
-396 ASGADETG
+396 
-404 IAQAASAAGMNASV
+404 
-418 SVGEENVSAADLN
+418 
-431 VSASAAE
+431 
-438 NAEAISDVEAPA
+438 
-450 QDGQGTV
+450 
-457 SETAA
+457 AA
-462 PKEEI
+462 PKAEEK
-467 QEEITKEEEPETVVL
+467 QEAEEPQEEEPETVVL
-482 PTREIEEHINAQPA
+482 PAREIEEHINAQPV

-533 AEQVEK
+533 TEQVEK

-600 TIPADEVEELEEYQE
+600 TIPTDEVEELEEYYE
-615 PGQED
+615 PAQED

-625 EPAGQDEF
+625 EPAEQDEF

-646 NAEEYT
+646 NTEEYT
-652 GEEDAF
+652 EES
-658 AEEAGEYAEDEA
+658 
-670 FDEDEA
+670 
-676 GDYVEPV
+676 
-683 EAAEAEEEFYEED
+683 EAAAADIEVEEEP
-696 ADTADETDADD
+696 DTAD
-707 FEDAENDFDAD
+707 
-718 DAEATGE
+718 
-725 GADEEAAYETEADAD
+725 
-740 EEAAEDINADSK
+740 
-752 ANDKTAGKA
+752 
-761 GTDTDAE
+761 
-768 DIDADGETAE
+768 AE
-778 DEGADSET
+778 DEGEA
-786 AEEAGTDDAQDTE
+786 AEEAVDDAAAEKAGTEEPNAAAADTEVEEEPDTTDADTEVEEEPDATDAAAEAVEDDVKDAE
-799 TDAAD
+799 TDAVVKD
-804 AKETDAEP
+804 
-812 AEEASADKADRK
+812 
-824 NVSRDAAAKGKKA
+824 KKA
-837 PGQKNGKPV
+837 PGQKKGKPV
-846 RKAGGKEQGRRLTA
+846 RKAGKEQGRRLTA

-956 ANKLTDDS
+956 ANKLSDDS
-964 VKDMQKAM
+964 VKDMQKVM

-978 MIVILEDTKGGAH
+978 MIVILEDTRGGAH

-1072 KKTLGHFFDII
+1072 RKTLGHFFDII

>member
-29 ADTIDWTRVKSVMM
+29 ADTIDWTKVKSVMM

-137 SKEYTEKWAYEL
+137 SKEYIEKWAYEL

-210 KAAEETGEVYPEA
+210 KAAEEAGEVYPET

-238 KEILMS
+238 KEILTS

-296 RLDSLA
+296 RLDFLA

-322 EALNQPEEQGEVFFG
+322 EALNQSEEQGEVFFG
-337 ETSEMTPVSVEDGAS
+337 ETSEMTPVSAEESSA

-363 EAEILPEEASFD
+363 EAPVQSGQSTVPEA
-375 DTITAATE
+375 
-383 EPDEEAASTAAQT
+383 
-396 ASGADETG
+396 
-404 IAQAASAAGMNASV
+404 
-418 SVGEENVSAADLN
+418 
-431 VSASAAE
+431 
-438 NAEAISDVEAPA
+438 
-450 QDGQGTV
+450 
-457 SETAA
+457 AA
-462 PKEEI
+462 PKAEEK
-467 QEEITKEEEPETVVL
+467 QEEEPQEEEPQTVVL
-482 PTREIEEHINAQPA
+482 PAREIEEHINAQPV

-551 AEWER
+551 AEWEC

-600 TIPADEVEELEEYQE
+600 TIPTDEVEELEEYYE
-615 PGQED
+615 PAQED

-625 EPAGQDEF
+625 EPTEQDEF

-646 NAEEYT
+646 NTEEYT
-652 GEEDAF
+652 EESEAIDADTE
-658 AEEAGEYAEDEA
+658 AEEEPDAADADIE
-670 FDEDEA
+670 
-676 GDYVEPV
+676 VEEEPNAADADTEV
-683 EAAEAEEEFYEED
+683 EEEPDTAAAEAEGEAAAEAVD
-696 ADTADETDADD
+696 DTA
-707 FEDAENDFDAD
+707 AE
-718 DAEATGE
+718 
-725 GADEEAAYETEADAD
+725 
-740 EEAAEDINADSK
+740 
-752 ANDKTAGKA
+752 KA
-761 GTDTDAE
+761 GT
-768 DIDADGETAE
+768 
-778 DEGADSET
+778 
-786 AEEAGTDDAQDTE
+786 EEP
-799 TDAAD
+799 DAAD
-804 AKETDAEP
+804 ADTEVEEEPDTTDADTEVGEEPDATDAAAEAVEDDVKDAETDAVVK
-812 AEEASADKADRK
+812 D
-824 NVSRDAAAKGKKA
+824 KKA
-837 PGQKNGKPV
+837 PGQKKGKPV
-846 RKAGGKEQGRRLTA
+846 RKAGKEQGRRLTA

-956 ANKLTDDS
+956 ANKLSDDS
-964 VKDMQKAM
+964 VKDMQKVM

-978 MIVILEDTKGGAH
+978 MIVILEDTRGGAH

-1072 KKTLGHFFDII
+1072 RKTLGHFFDII

>member
-29 ADTIDWTRVKSVMM
+29 ADTIDWTKVKSVMM

-137 SKEYTEKWAYEL
+137 SKEYIEKWAYEL

-210 KAAEETGEVYPEA
+210 KAAEEAGEVYPET

-238 KEILMS
+238 KEILTS

-322 EALNQPEEQGEVFFG
+322 EALNQSEEQGEVFFG
-337 ETSEMTPVSVEDGAS
+337 ETSEMTPVSAEESSA

-363 EAEILPEEASFD
+363 EAPVQSGQSTVPEA
-375 DTITAATE
+375 
-383 EPDEEAASTAAQT
+383 
-396 ASGADETG
+396 
-404 IAQAASAAGMNASV
+404 
-418 SVGEENVSAADLN
+418 
-431 VSASAAE
+431 
-438 NAEAISDVEAPA
+438 
-450 QDGQGTV
+450 
-457 SETAA
+457 AA
-462 PKEEI
+462 PKAEEK
-467 QEEITKEEEPETVVL
+467 QEAEEPQEEEPETVVL
-482 PTREIEEHINAQPA
+482 PTKEIEEHINAQPA

-600 TIPADEVEELEEYQE
+600 TIPTDEVEELEEYYE
-615 PGQED
+615 PAQED

-625 EPAGQDEF
+625 DSAEQDEF

-646 NAEEYT
+646 NTEEYT
-652 GEEDAF
+652 EESEAIDADTEV
-658 AEEAGEYAEDEA
+658 EEEPDAAAADIE
-670 FDEDEA
+670 
-676 GDYVEPV
+676 VEEEPD
-683 EAAEAEEEFYEED
+683 AAAADIEAEEE
-696 ADTADETDADD
+696 A
-707 FEDAENDFDAD
+707 
-718 DAEATGE
+718 
-725 GADEEAAYETEADAD
+725 
-740 EEAAEDINADSK
+740 
-752 ANDKTAGKA
+752 
-761 GTDTDAE
+761 
-768 DIDADGETAE
+768 
-778 DEGADSET
+778 
-786 AEEAGTDDAQDTE
+786 
-799 TDAAD
+799 DAAD
-804 AKETDAEP
+804 AEAAGEA
-812 AEEASADKADRK
+812 AEEAVDDTAAEKAGTEEP
-824 NVSRDAAAKGKKA
+824 DAADTEAEEEADATDADTEVGEEAAAEAAAEAVEDDVKDAETDAKGKKA
-837 PGQKNGKPV
+837 PGQKKGKPV
-846 RKAGGKEQGRRLTA
+846 RKAGKEQGRRLTA

-956 ANKLTDDS
+956 ANKLSDDS
-964 VKDMQKAM
+964 VKDMQKVM

-978 MIVILEDTKGGAH
+978 MIVILEDTRGGAH

-999 LKELFNIEIHVEALD
+999 LRELFNIEIHVEALD

-1072 KKTLGHFFDII
+1072 RKTLGHFFDII

>member
-137 SKEYTEKWAYEL
+137 SKEYIEKWAYEL

-210 KAAEETGEVYPEA
+210 KAAEEAGEVYPET

-238 KEILMS
+238 KEILTS

-322 EALNQPEEQGEVFFG
+322 EALNQSEEQGEVFFG
-337 ETSEMTPVSVEDGAS
+337 ETSEMTPVSAEESSA

-363 EAEILPEEASFD
+363 EAPVQSGQ
-375 DTITAATE
+375 
-383 EPDEEAASTAAQT
+383 STVPVA
-396 ASGADETG
+396 
-404 IAQAASAAGMNASV
+404 
-418 SVGEENVSAADLN
+418 
-431 VSASAAE
+431 
-438 NAEAISDVEAPA
+438 
-450 QDGQGTV
+450 
-457 SETAA
+457 AA
-462 PKEEI
+462 PKAEEL
-467 QEEITKEEEPETVVL
+467 QEEELQEEVLQEEEPETVVL
-482 PTREIEEHINAQPA
+482 PAREIEEHINAQPV

-615 PGQED
+615 PAQED
-620 GEDYE
+620 GENYE
-625 EPAGQDEF
+625 ELAEQDEF

-646 NAEEYT
+646 NTEEYT
-652 GEEDAF
+652 EEPDTAGTEAEGEA
-658 AEEAGEYAEDEA
+658 AEEAVDDAAADIEVEEEPDTADADIEVEEEPDAADTEAE
-670 FDEDEA
+670 
-676 GDYVEPV
+676 G
-683 EAAEAEEEFYEED
+683 EAAEEAVDNAAADTEVEEEPDAADTEAEGEAAEEAVD
-696 ADTADETDADD
+696 DAAADTEVEEEPDATEAAAEAVEDDVKDAETDA
-707 FEDAENDFDAD
+707 
-718 DAEATGE
+718 
-725 GADEEAAYETEADAD
+725 
-740 EEAAEDINADSK
+740 
-752 ANDKTAGKA
+752 
-761 GTDTDAE
+761 
-768 DIDADGETAE
+768 
-778 DEGADSET
+778 
-786 AEEAGTDDAQDTE
+786 
-799 TDAAD
+799 
-804 AKETDAEP
+804 
-812 AEEASADKADRK
+812 
-824 NVSRDAAAKGKKA
+824 VAKGKKA
-837 PGQKNGKPV
+837 PGQKKGKPV
-846 RKAGGKEQGRRLTA
+846 RKAGKEQGRRLTA

-956 ANKLTDDS
+956 ANKLSDDS
-964 VKDMQKAM
+964 VKDMQKVM

-1072 KKTLGHFFDII
+1072 RKTLGHFFDII

>member
-29 ADTIDWTRVKSVMM
+29 ADTIDWTKVKSVMM

-137 SKEYTEKWAYEL
+137 SKEYIEKWAYEL

-322 EALNQPEEQGEVFFG
+322 EALNQSEEQGEVFFG
-337 ETSEMTPVSVEDGAS
+337 ETSEMTPVSAEESSA

-363 EAEILPEEASFD
+363 EAPVQSGQSTVPEA
-375 DTITAATE
+375 
-383 EPDEEAASTAAQT
+383 
-396 ASGADETG
+396 
-404 IAQAASAAGMNASV
+404 
-418 SVGEENVSAADLN
+418 
-431 VSASAAE
+431 
-438 NAEAISDVEAPA
+438 
-450 QDGQGTV
+450 
-457 SETAA
+457 AA
-462 PKEEI
+462 PKAEEK
-467 QEEITKEEEPETVVL
+467 QEAEEPQEEEPETVVL
-482 PTREIEEHINAQPA
+482 PTKEIEEHINAQPA

-600 TIPADEVEELEEYQE
+600 TIPTDEVEELEEYYE
-615 PGQED
+615 PAQED

-625 EPAGQDEF
+625 EPAEQDEF

-646 NAEEYT
+646 NTEEYT
-652 GEEDAF
+652 EESEAIDA
-658 AEEAGEYAEDEA
+658 DT
-670 FDEDEA
+670 
-676 GDYVEPV
+676 
-683 EAAEAEEEFYEED
+683 EAEEEVEAAD
-696 ADTADETDADD
+696 ADTEV
-707 FEDAENDFDAD
+707 
-718 DAEATGE
+718 
-725 GADEEAAYETEADAD
+725 EEEP
-740 EEAAEDINADSK
+740 
-752 ANDKTAGKA
+752 
-761 GTDTDAE
+761 
-768 DIDADGETAE
+768 
-778 DEGADSET
+778 
-786 AEEAGTDDAQDTE
+786 
-799 TDAAD
+799 DAAD
-804 AKETDAEP
+804 AEAEGEAAEEAVDDTAAEKAGTEEPDAADTEAEEESDATAADTEVGEEADATEAAAEAVEDDVKDAETDA
-812 AEEASADKADRK
+812 
-824 NVSRDAAAKGKKA
+824 VVKGKKA
-837 PGQKNGKPV
+837 PGQNKGKPV
-846 RKAGGKEQGRRLTA
+846 RKAGKEQGRRLTA

-956 ANKLTDDS
+956 ANKLSDDS
-964 VKDMQKAM
+964 VRDMQKVM

-978 MIVILEDTKGGAH
+978 MIVILEDTRGGAH

-1072 KKTLGHFFDII
+1072 RKTLGHFFDII

>member
-137 SKEYTEKWAYEL
+137 SKEYIEKWAYEL

-210 KAAEETGEVYPEA
+210 KAAEEAGEVYPET

-238 KEILMS
+238 KEILAS

-322 EALNQPEEQGEVFFG
+322 EALNQSEEQGEVFFG
-337 ETSEMTPVSVEDGAS
+337 ETSEMTPVSAEESSA

-363 EAEILPEEASFD
+363 EAPVQSGQSTVPEA
-375 DTITAATE
+375 
-383 EPDEEAASTAAQT
+383 
-396 ASGADETG
+396 
-404 IAQAASAAGMNASV
+404 
-418 SVGEENVSAADLN
+418 
-431 VSASAAE
+431 
-438 NAEAISDVEAPA
+438 
-450 QDGQGTV
+450 
-457 SETAA
+457 AA
-462 PKEEI
+462 PKAEEP
-467 QEEITKEEEPETVVL
+467 QEEELQEEELQEEVLQEEEPETVVL
-482 PTREIEEHINAQPA
+482 PAREIEEHINAQPV

-533 AEQVEK
+533 TEQVEK

-600 TIPADEVEELEEYQE
+600 TIPADEVEELEEYHE
-615 PGQED
+615 PAQED
-620 GEDYE
+620 GENYE
-625 EPAGQDEF
+625 ELAEQDEF
-633 LDESYDDYEEPVE
+633 LDDSYDDYEEPVE
-646 NAEEYT
+646 NTEEYT
-652 GEEDAF
+652 EEPNAADTDFEVEEEPDTADTEAEGEA
-658 AEEAGEYAEDEA
+658 AEEAVDDAAADIEVEEEPDTADAEAES
-670 FDEDEA
+670 
-676 GDYVEPV
+676 
-683 EAAEAEEEFYEED
+683 EAAEEAVDDAAADTEVEEEPD
-696 ADTADETDADD
+696 AAAADTEVEEEPDATDATAEAVEDDVKDAETDA
-707 FEDAENDFDAD
+707 
-718 DAEATGE
+718 
-725 GADEEAAYETEADAD
+725 
-740 EEAAEDINADSK
+740 
-752 ANDKTAGKA
+752 
-761 GTDTDAE
+761 
-768 DIDADGETAE
+768 
-778 DEGADSET
+778 
-786 AEEAGTDDAQDTE
+786 
-799 TDAAD
+799 
-804 AKETDAEP
+804 
-812 AEEASADKADRK
+812 
-824 NVSRDAAAKGKKA
+824 VAKGKKA
-837 PGQKNGKPV
+837 PGQKKGKPV
-846 RKAGGKEQGRRLTA
+846 RKAGKEQGRRLTA

-956 ANKLTDDS
+956 ANKLSDDS
-964 VKDMQKAM
+964 VKDMQKVM

-1072 KKTLGHFFDII
+1072 RKTLGHFFDII

>member
-137 SKEYTEKWAYEL
+137 SKEYIEKWAYEL

-210 KAAEETGEVYPEA
+210 KAAEEAGEVYPET

-238 KEILMS
+238 KEILTS

-322 EALNQPEEQGEVFFG
+322 EALNQSEEQGEVFFG
-337 ETSEMTPVSVEDGAS
+337 ETSEMTPVSAEESSA

-363 EAEILPEEASFD
+363 EAPVQSGQSTVPEA
-375 DTITAATE
+375 
-383 EPDEEAASTAAQT
+383 
-396 ASGADETG
+396 
-404 IAQAASAAGMNASV
+404 
-418 SVGEENVSAADLN
+418 
-431 VSASAAE
+431 
-438 NAEAISDVEAPA
+438 
-450 QDGQGTV
+450 
-457 SETAA
+457 AA
-462 PKEEI
+462 PKAEEP
-467 QEEITKEEEPETVVL
+467 QEEEPQVEVLQEEEPETVVL
-482 PTREIEEHINAQPA
+482 PAREIEEHINAQPV

-600 TIPADEVEELEEYQE
+600 TIPADEVEELEEYHE
-615 PGQED
+615 PAQED

-625 EPAGQDEF
+625 EPAEQDEF
-633 LDESYDDYEEPVE
+633 FDESYDDYEEPVE
-646 NAEEYT
+646 NTEEYT
-652 GEEDAF
+652 EEPDTADTEVEEEPDADDTEAEGEA
-658 AEEAGEYAEDEA
+658 AEEAVDDAAADIEVEEEPDTADADIEVEEEPDAAAAAADTEVEEEPDAAATEAE
-670 FDEDEA
+670 
-676 GDYVEPV
+676 G
-683 EAAEAEEEFYEED
+683 EAAEEAVDDAAADTEVEEEPDATNAAAEAVED
-696 ADTADETDADD
+696 DVKDAETDA
-707 FEDAENDFDAD
+707 
-718 DAEATGE
+718 
-725 GADEEAAYETEADAD
+725 
-740 EEAAEDINADSK
+740 
-752 ANDKTAGKA
+752 
-761 GTDTDAE
+761 
-768 DIDADGETAE
+768 
-778 DEGADSET
+778 
-786 AEEAGTDDAQDTE
+786 
-799 TDAAD
+799 
-804 AKETDAEP
+804 
-812 AEEASADKADRK
+812 
-824 NVSRDAAAKGKKA
+824 VAKGKKA
-837 PGQKNGKPV
+837 PGQKKGKPV
-846 RKAGGKEQGRRLTA
+846 RKAGKEQGRRLTA

-899 EEGMDTLTLAK
+899 EEGMDTLTFAK

-956 ANKLTDDS
+956 ANKLSDDS
-964 VKDMQKAM
+964 VKDMQKVM

-1072 KKTLGHFFDII
+1072 RKTLGHFFDII

>member
-29 ADTIDWTRVKSVMM
+29 ADTIDWTKVKSVMM

-137 SKEYTEKWAYEL
+137 SKEYIEKWAYEL

-210 KAAEETGEVYPEA
+210 KAAEEAGEVYPEA

-238 KEILMS
+238 KEILTS

-322 EALNQPEEQGEVFFG
+322 EALNQSEEQGEVFFG
-337 ETSEMTPVSVEDGAS
+337 ETSEMTPVSAEESSA

-363 EAEILPEEASFD
+363 EAPVQSGQSTVPEA
-375 DTITAATE
+375 
-383 EPDEEAASTAAQT
+383 
-396 ASGADETG
+396 
-404 IAQAASAAGMNASV
+404 
-418 SVGEENVSAADLN
+418 
-431 VSASAAE
+431 
-438 NAEAISDVEAPA
+438 
-450 QDGQGTV
+450 
-457 SETAA
+457 AA
-462 PKEEI
+462 PKAEEK
-467 QEEITKEEEPETVVL
+467 QEAEEPQEEEPETVVL
-482 PTREIEEHINAQPA
+482 PAREIEEHINAQPV

-600 TIPADEVEELEEYQE
+600 TIPTDEVEELEEYYE
-615 PGQED
+615 PAQED
-620 GEDYE
+620 GENYE
-625 EPAGQDEF
+625 EPAEQDEF

-646 NAEEYT
+646 NTEEYT
-652 GEEDAF
+652 EESEAIDA
-658 AEEAGEYAEDEA
+658 DT
-670 FDEDEA
+670 
-676 GDYVEPV
+676 
-683 EAAEAEEEFYEED
+683 EAEEEP
-696 ADTADETDADD
+696 
-707 FEDAENDFDAD
+707 
-718 DAEATGE
+718 
-725 GADEEAAYETEADAD
+725 
-740 EEAAEDINADSK
+740 
-752 ANDKTAGKA
+752 
-761 GTDTDAE
+761 
-768 DIDADGETAE
+768 
-778 DEGADSET
+778 
-786 AEEAGTDDAQDTE
+786 
-799 TDAAD
+799 DAAD
-804 AKETDAEP
+804 ADIEVEEEPNAADADTEVEEEPDTADAEAEGEAAEEAVDDTAAEKAGTEEPDATDADIEAGEEPDTADADTEAEEESDTTDAAAEAVEDDVKDAETDA
-812 AEEASADKADRK
+812 
-824 NVSRDAAAKGKKA
+824 VVKGKKA
-837 PGQKNGKPV
+837 PGQKKGKPV
-846 RKAGGKEQGRRLTA
+846 RKAGKEQGRRLTA

-956 ANKLTDDS
+956 ANKLSDDS
-964 VKDMQKAM
+964 VKDMQKVM

-978 MIVILEDTKGGAH
+978 MIVILEDTRGGAH

-1072 KKTLGHFFDII
+1072 RKTLGHFFDII

>member
-29 ADTIDWTRVKSVMM
+29 ADTIDWTKVKSVMM

-137 SKEYTEKWAYEL
+137 SKEYIEKWAYEL

-210 KAAEETGEVYPEA
+210 KAAEEAGEVYPET

-238 KEILMS
+238 KEILTS

-322 EALNQPEEQGEVFFG
+322 EALNQSEEQGEVFFG
-337 ETSEMTPVSVEDGAS
+337 ETSEMTPVSAEESSA

-363 EAEILPEEASFD
+363 EAPVQSGQNTVPEA
-375 DTITAATE
+375 
-383 EPDEEAASTAAQT
+383 
-396 ASGADETG
+396 
-404 IAQAASAAGMNASV
+404 
-418 SVGEENVSAADLN
+418 
-431 VSASAAE
+431 
-438 NAEAISDVEAPA
+438 
-450 QDGQGTV
+450 
-457 SETAA
+457 AA
-462 PKEEI
+462 PKAEEK
-467 QEEITKEEEPETVVL
+467 QEEEPQEEEPQEEEPETVVL
-482 PTREIEEHINAQPA
+482 PAREIEEHINAQPV

-600 TIPADEVEELEEYQE
+600 TIPTDEVEELEEYYE
-615 PGQED
+615 PAQED

-625 EPAGQDEF
+625 EPAEQDEF

-646 NAEEYT
+646 NTEEYT
-652 GEEDAF
+652 EES
-658 AEEAGEYAEDEA
+658 EAI
-670 FDEDEA
+670 
-676 GDYVEPV
+676 
-683 EAAEAEEEFYEED
+683 AADTEAEEEPNAADADIEVEEEP
-696 ADTADETDADD
+696 DTAD
-707 FEDAENDFDAD
+707 
-718 DAEATGE
+718 AEAE
-725 GADEEAAYETEADAD
+725 G
-740 EEAAEDINADSK
+740 EAAEEAVDD
-752 ANDKTAGKA
+752 TAAEKA
-761 GTDTDAE
+761 GT
-768 DIDADGETAE
+768 
-778 DEGADSET
+778 
-786 AEEAGTDDAQDTE
+786 EEP
-799 TDAAD
+799 DAAD
-804 AKETDAEP
+804 ADTEAEEEPDTAVEEEPDATDAAAEAVEDDVKDAETDAVVK
-812 AEEASADKADRK
+812 D
-824 NVSRDAAAKGKKA
+824 KKA
-837 PGQKNGKPV
+837 PGQKKGKPV
-846 RKAGGKEQGRRLTA
+846 RKAGKEQGRRLTA

-956 ANKLTDDS
+956 ANKLSDDS
-964 VKDMQKAM
+964 VKDMQKVM

-978 MIVILEDTKGGAH
+978 MIVILEDTRGGAH

-1072 KKTLGHFFDII
+1072 RKTLGHFFDII

>member
-29 ADTIDWTRVKSVMM
+29 ADTIDWTKVKSVMM

-137 SKEYTEKWAYEL
+137 SKEYIEKWAYEL

-210 KAAEETGEVYPEA
+210 KAAEEAGEVYPET

-238 KEILMS
+238 KEILTS

-322 EALNQPEEQGEVFFG
+322 EALNQSEEQGEVFFG
-337 ETSEMTPVSVEDGAS
+337 ETSEMTPVSAEESSA

-363 EAEILPEEASFD
+363 EAPVQSGQSTVPEA
-375 DTITAATE
+375 
-383 EPDEEAASTAAQT
+383 
-396 ASGADETG
+396 
-404 IAQAASAAGMNASV
+404 
-418 SVGEENVSAADLN
+418 
-431 VSASAAE
+431 
-438 NAEAISDVEAPA
+438 
-450 QDGQGTV
+450 
-457 SETAA
+457 AA
-462 PKEEI
+462 PKAEEK
-467 QEEITKEEEPETVVL
+467 QEEEPETVVL
-482 PTREIEEHINAQPA
+482 PAREIEEHINAQPV

-600 TIPADEVEELEEYQE
+600 TIPTDEVEELEEYQE
-615 PGQED
+615 PVQED

-625 EPAGQDEF
+625 DSAEQDEF

-646 NAEEYT
+646 NTEEYT
-652 GEEDAF
+652 EESEAIDA
-658 AEEAGEYAEDEA
+658 DT
-670 FDEDEA
+670 
-676 GDYVEPV
+676 
-683 EAAEAEEEFYEED
+683 EAEEEP
-696 ADTADETDADD
+696 
-707 FEDAENDFDAD
+707 
-718 DAEATGE
+718 
-725 GADEEAAYETEADAD
+725 
-740 EEAAEDINADSK
+740 
-752 ANDKTAGKA
+752 
-761 GTDTDAE
+761 
-768 DIDADGETAE
+768 
-778 DEGADSET
+778 
-786 AEEAGTDDAQDTE
+786 
-799 TDAAD
+799 DAAD
-804 AKETDAEP
+804 ADTEAEEEPDAADADTEAEEEPDTADAEAEGEAAEEAVDDTAAEKAGTEEPDAADTEAEEEVEATDADTEVREEADATEAAAKAVEDDVKDAETDAK
-812 AEEASADKADRK
+812 D
-824 NVSRDAAAKGKKA
+824 KKA
-837 PGQKNGKPV
+837 PGQKKGKPV
-846 RKAGGKEQGRRLTA
+846 RKAGKEQGRRFTA

-956 ANKLTDDS
+956 ANKLSDDS
-964 VKDMQKAM
+964 VKDMQKVM

-978 MIVILEDTKGGAH
+978 MIVILEDTRGGAH
-991 KLLKKHPE
+991 KLLKRHPE

-1072 KKTLGHFFDII
+1072 RKTLGHFFDII

>member
-137 SKEYTEKWAYEL
+137 SKEYIEKWAYEL

-210 KAAEETGEVYPEA
+210 KAAEEAGEVYPET

-238 KEILMS
+238 KEILTS

-322 EALNQPEEQGEVFFG
+322 EALNQSEEQGEVFFG
-337 ETSEMTPVSVEDGAS
+337 ETSEMTPVSAEESSA

-363 EAEILPEEASFD
+363 EAPVQSGQSTVPEA
-375 DTITAATE
+375 
-383 EPDEEAASTAAQT
+383 
-396 ASGADETG
+396 
-404 IAQAASAAGMNASV
+404 
-418 SVGEENVSAADLN
+418 
-431 VSASAAE
+431 
-438 NAEAISDVEAPA
+438 
-450 QDGQGTV
+450 
-457 SETAA
+457 AA
-462 PKEEI
+462 PKAEEP
-467 QEEITKEEEPETVVL
+467 QEEEPQEEELQEGEPQEEEPQTVVL
-482 PTREIEEHINAQPA
+482 PAREIEEHINAQPV

-600 TIPADEVEELEEYQE
+600 TIPTDEVEELEEYYE
-615 PGQED
+615 PTQED

-625 EPAGQDEF
+625 EPAEQDEF

-646 NAEEYT
+646 NTEEYT
-652 GEEDAF
+652 EESEAIDA
-658 AEEAGEYAEDEA
+658 DT
-670 FDEDEA
+670 
-676 GDYVEPV
+676 
-683 EAAEAEEEFYEED
+683 EAEEEP
-696 ADTADETDADD
+696 
-707 FEDAENDFDAD
+707 
-718 DAEATGE
+718 
-725 GADEEAAYETEADAD
+725 
-740 EEAAEDINADSK
+740 
-752 ANDKTAGKA
+752 
-761 GTDTDAE
+761 
-768 DIDADGETAE
+768 
-778 DEGADSET
+778 
-786 AEEAGTDDAQDTE
+786 
-799 TDAAD
+799 DAAD
-804 AKETDAEP
+804 ADIEVEEEPDAADADTEVEEEPDTAEAEAEGEAAEKAVDDTAAEKAGTEEPDAADADTEVEEEPDTTAADIEVEEEPDTADAAAEAVEDDVKDAETDA
-812 AEEASADKADRK
+812 
-824 NVSRDAAAKGKKA
+824 VAKGKKA
-837 PGQKNGKPV
+837 PGQKKGKPV
-846 RKAGGKEQGRRLTA
+846 RKAGKEQGRRLTA

-956 ANKLTDDS
+956 ANKLSDDS
-964 VKDMQKAM
+964 VKDMQKVM

-1072 KKTLGHFFDII
+1072 RKTLGHFFDII

>member
-29 ADTIDWTRVKSVMM
+29 ADTIDWTKVKSVMM

-137 SKEYTEKWAYEL
+137 SKEYIEKWAYEL

-196 EEKYAEMKGEIVRQ
+196 QEKYAEMKGEIVRQ
-210 KAAEETGEVYPEA
+210 KAAEEAGEVYPEA

-238 KEILMS
+238 KEILTS

-322 EALNQPEEQGEVFFG
+322 EALNQSEEQGEVFFG
-337 ETSEMTPVSVEDGAS
+337 ETSEMTPVSAEESSA

-363 EAEILPEEASFD
+363 EAPVQSGQSTVPEA
-375 DTITAATE
+375 
-383 EPDEEAASTAAQT
+383 
-396 ASGADETG
+396 
-404 IAQAASAAGMNASV
+404 
-418 SVGEENVSAADLN
+418 
-431 VSASAAE
+431 
-438 NAEAISDVEAPA
+438 
-450 QDGQGTV
+450 
-457 SETAA
+457 AA
-462 PKEEI
+462 PKAEEK
-467 QEEITKEEEPETVVL
+467 QEAEEPQEEEPETVVL
-482 PTREIEEHINAQPA
+482 PAREIEEHINAQPV

-600 TIPADEVEELEEYQE
+600 TIPTDEVEELEEYYE
-615 PGQED
+615 PAQED

-625 EPAGQDEF
+625 EPAEQDEF
-633 LDESYDDYEEPVE
+633 LDESYDDYEELVE
-646 NAEEYT
+646 NTEEYT
-652 GEEDAF
+652 EES
-658 AEEAGEYAEDEA
+658 EAI
-670 FDEDEA
+670 
-676 GDYVEPV
+676 
-683 EAAEAEEEFYEED
+683 AADTEAEEE
-696 ADTADETDADD
+696 A
-707 FEDAENDFDAD
+707 
-718 DAEATGE
+718 
-725 GADEEAAYETEADAD
+725 
-740 EEAAEDINADSK
+740 
-752 ANDKTAGKA
+752 
-761 GTDTDAE
+761 
-768 DIDADGETAE
+768 
-778 DEGADSET
+778 
-786 AEEAGTDDAQDTE
+786 
-799 TDAAD
+799 DAAD
-804 AKETDAEP
+804 ADIEVEEEPDAADADIEVEEEPDAADAEAEGEA
-812 AEEASADKADRK
+812 AEEAVDDTAAEKAGTEEP
-824 NVSRDAAAKGKKA
+824 DAADTEAEEEPDATDADTEVGEEADATDAAAEAVEDDVKDAETDAKGKKA
-837 PGQKNGKPV
+837 PGQKKGKPV
-846 RKAGGKEQGRRLTA
+846 RKAGKEQGRRLTA

-956 ANKLTDDS
+956 ANKLSDDS
-964 VKDMQKAM
+964 VKDMQKVM

-978 MIVILEDTKGGAH
+978 MIVILEDTRGGAH
-991 KLLKKHPE
+991 KLLKKHSE

-1072 KKTLGHFFDII
+1072 RKTLGHFFDII

>member
-29 ADTIDWTRVKSVMM
+29 ADTIDWTKVKSVMM

-137 SKEYTEKWAYEL
+137 SKEYIEKWAYEL

-210 KAAEETGEVYPEA
+210 KAAEEAGEGYPEA

-238 KEILMS
+238 KEILTS

-307 FTMAETKVIETDAVK
+307 FTMAETKVIETDAVT
-322 EALNQPEEQGEVFFG
+322 EALNQSEEQGEVFFG
-337 ETSEMTPVSVEDGAS
+337 ETSEMTPVSAEESSA

-363 EAEILPEEASFD
+363 EAPVQSGQSTVPEA
-375 DTITAATE
+375 
-383 EPDEEAASTAAQT
+383 
-396 ASGADETG
+396 
-404 IAQAASAAGMNASV
+404 
-418 SVGEENVSAADLN
+418 
-431 VSASAAE
+431 
-438 NAEAISDVEAPA
+438 
-450 QDGQGTV
+450 
-457 SETAA
+457 AA
-462 PKEEI
+462 PKAEEK
-467 QEEITKEEEPETVVL
+467 QEAEEPQEEEPETVVL
-482 PTREIEEHINAQPA
+482 PAREIEEHINAQPV
-496 MKPRIAATIDPHK
+496 MKPRIAATIDPHR

-533 AEQVEK
+533 TEQVEK

-600 TIPADEVEELEEYQE
+600 TIPTDEVEELEEYYE
-615 PGQED
+615 PAQED

-625 EPAGQDEF
+625 EPAEQDEF

-646 NAEEYT
+646 NTEEYT
-652 GEEDAF
+652 EESEAIDA
-658 AEEAGEYAEDEA
+658 DT
-670 FDEDEA
+670 
-676 GDYVEPV
+676 
-683 EAAEAEEEFYEED
+683 EAEEEPNAAAADIEVEEESD
-696 ADTADETDADD
+696 AAAADIEVEEEPDTAD
-707 FEDAENDFDAD
+707 
-718 DAEATGE
+718 
-725 GADEEAAYETEADAD
+725 
-740 EEAAEDINADSK
+740 
-752 ANDKTAGKA
+752 
-761 GTDTDAE
+761 
-768 DIDADGETAE
+768 AE
-778 DEGADSET
+778 DEGEA
-786 AEEAGTDDAQDTE
+786 AEEAVDDTAAEKAGTEEPNAAAADTEVEEEPDTTDADTEVEEEPDATDAAAEAVEDDVKDAE
-799 TDAAD
+799 TDAVVKD
-804 AKETDAEP
+804 
-812 AEEASADKADRK
+812 
-824 NVSRDAAAKGKKA
+824 KKA
-837 PGQKNGKPV
+837 PGQKKGKPV
-846 RKAGGKEQGRRLTA
+846 RKAGKEQGRRLTA

-956 ANKLTDDS
+956 ANKLSDDS
-964 VKDMQKAM
+964 VKDMQKVM

-978 MIVILEDTKGGAH
+978 MIVILEDTRGGAH

-1072 KKTLGHFFDII
+1072 RKTLGHFFDII

>member
-137 SKEYTEKWAYEL
+137 SKEYIEKWAYEL

-210 KAAEETGEVYPEA
+210 KAAEEAGEVYPEA

-238 KEILMS
+238 KEILTS

-322 EALNQPEEQGEVFFG
+322 EAMNQSEEQGEVFFG
-337 ETSEMTPVSVEDGAS
+337 ETSEMTPVSAEKSSA

-363 EAEILPEEASFD
+363 EAPVQSGQSTVPEA
-375 DTITAATE
+375 
-383 EPDEEAASTAAQT
+383 
-396 ASGADETG
+396 
-404 IAQAASAAGMNASV
+404 
-418 SVGEENVSAADLN
+418 
-431 VSASAAE
+431 
-438 NAEAISDVEAPA
+438 
-450 QDGQGTV
+450 
-457 SETAA
+457 AA
-462 PKEEI
+462 PKAEEK
-467 QEEITKEEEPETVVL
+467 QEEEPQEEEPQTVVL
-482 PTREIEEHINAQPA
+482 PAREIEEHINAQPV

-600 TIPADEVEELEEYQE
+600 TIPTDEVEELEEYYE
-615 PGQED
+615 PTQED

-625 EPAGQDEF
+625 EPAEQDEF

-646 NAEEYT
+646 NTEEYT
-652 GEEDAF
+652 EESEAIDA
-658 AEEAGEYAEDEA
+658 DT
-670 FDEDEA
+670 
-676 GDYVEPV
+676 
-683 EAAEAEEEFYEED
+683 EAEEEP
-696 ADTADETDADD
+696 
-707 FEDAENDFDAD
+707 
-718 DAEATGE
+718 
-725 GADEEAAYETEADAD
+725 
-740 EEAAEDINADSK
+740 
-752 ANDKTAGKA
+752 
-761 GTDTDAE
+761 
-768 DIDADGETAE
+768 
-778 DEGADSET
+778 
-786 AEEAGTDDAQDTE
+786 
-799 TDAAD
+799 DAAD
-804 AKETDAEP
+804 ADIEVEEEPDAADADTEVEEEPDTTDADTEVGEEADATEAAAEAVEDDVKDAETD
-812 AEEASADKADRK
+812 
-824 NVSRDAAAKGKKA
+824 AKGKKA
-837 PGQKNGKPV
+837 PGQKKGKPV
-846 RKAGGKEQGRRLTA
+846 RKAGKEQGRRLTA

-956 ANKLTDDS
+956 ANKLSDDS
-964 VKDMQKAM
+964 VKDMQKVM

-978 MIVILEDTKGGAH
+978 MIVILEDTRGGAH

-1072 KKTLGHFFDII
+1072 RKTLGHFFDII

>member
-29 ADTIDWTRVKSVMM
+29 ADTIDWTKVKSVMM

-137 SKEYTEKWAYEL
+137 SKEYIEKWAYEL

-210 KAAEETGEVYPEA
+210 KAAEETGEIYPET

-238 KEILMS
+238 KEILTS

-322 EALNQPEEQGEVFFG
+322 EALNQSEEQGEVFFG
-337 ETSEMTPVSVEDGAS
+337 ETSEMTPVSAEESSA

-363 EAEILPEEASFD
+363 EAPVQSGQSTVPEA
-375 DTITAATE
+375 
-383 EPDEEAASTAAQT
+383 
-396 ASGADETG
+396 
-404 IAQAASAAGMNASV
+404 
-418 SVGEENVSAADLN
+418 
-431 VSASAAE
+431 
-438 NAEAISDVEAPA
+438 
-450 QDGQGTV
+450 
-457 SETAA
+457 AA
-462 PKEEI
+462 PKAEEKQEAEEP
-467 QEEITKEEEPETVVL
+467 QEEEPQEEEPETVVL
-482 PTREIEEHINAQPA
+482 PAREIEEHINAQPV

-600 TIPADEVEELEEYQE
+600 TIPSDEVEELEEYYE
-615 PGQED
+615 PAQED

-625 EPAGQDEF
+625 EPAEQDEF

-646 NAEEYT
+646 NTEEYT
-652 GEEDAF
+652 EESEAIDA
-658 AEEAGEYAEDEA
+658 DT
-670 FDEDEA
+670 
-676 GDYVEPV
+676 
-683 EAAEAEEEFYEED
+683 EAEEEPNAAAADTEAEEEPD
-696 ADTADETDADD
+696 AAAADIEAEEEADTADAEAEGEAVEEAVDDTAADTEVEEEPDAADTEAEGEAAEEAVDDAAADTEVEEEPDATDAAAEAVEDDVKDAETDA
-707 FEDAENDFDAD
+707 
-718 DAEATGE
+718 
-725 GADEEAAYETEADAD
+725 
-740 EEAAEDINADSK
+740 
-752 ANDKTAGKA
+752 
-761 GTDTDAE
+761 
-768 DIDADGETAE
+768 
-778 DEGADSET
+778 
-786 AEEAGTDDAQDTE
+786 
-799 TDAAD
+799 
-804 AKETDAEP
+804 
-812 AEEASADKADRK
+812 
-824 NVSRDAAAKGKKA
+824 VAKGKKA
-837 PGQKNGKPV
+837 PGQKKGKPV
-846 RKAGGKEQGRRLTA
+846 RKAGKEQGRRLTA

-956 ANKLTDDS
+956 ANKLSDDS
-964 VKDMQKAM
+964 VKDMQKVM

-1072 KKTLGHFFDII
+1072 RKTLGHFFDII

>member
-29 ADTIDWTRVKSVMM
+29 ADTIDWTKVKSVMM

-137 SKEYTEKWAYEL
+137 SKEYIEKWAYEL

-210 KAAEETGEVYPEA
+210 KAAEEAGEVYPEA

-238 KEILMS
+238 KEILTS

-322 EALNQPEEQGEVFFG
+322 EALNQSEEQGEVFFG
-337 ETSEMTPVSVEDGAS
+337 ETSEMTPVSAEESSA

-363 EAEILPEEASFD
+363 EAPVQSGQSTVPEA
-375 DTITAATE
+375 
-383 EPDEEAASTAAQT
+383 
-396 ASGADETG
+396 
-404 IAQAASAAGMNASV
+404 
-418 SVGEENVSAADLN
+418 
-431 VSASAAE
+431 
-438 NAEAISDVEAPA
+438 
-450 QDGQGTV
+450 
-457 SETAA
+457 AA
-462 PKEEI
+462 PKAEEK
-467 QEEITKEEEPETVVL
+467 QEAEEPQEEEPETVVL
-482 PTREIEEHINAQPA
+482 PAREIEEHINAQPV

-600 TIPADEVEELEEYQE
+600 TIPTDEVEELEEYQE
-615 PGQED
+615 PTQED

-625 EPAGQDEF
+625 EPAEQDEF

-646 NAEEYT
+646 NTEEYT
-652 GEEDAF
+652 EESEAIDA
-658 AEEAGEYAEDEA
+658 DT
-670 FDEDEA
+670 
-676 GDYVEPV
+676 
-683 EAAEAEEEFYEED
+683 EAEEEP
-696 ADTADETDADD
+696 
-707 FEDAENDFDAD
+707 
-718 DAEATGE
+718 
-725 GADEEAAYETEADAD
+725 
-740 EEAAEDINADSK
+740 
-752 ANDKTAGKA
+752 
-761 GTDTDAE
+761 
-768 DIDADGETAE
+768 
-778 DEGADSET
+778 
-786 AEEAGTDDAQDTE
+786 
-799 TDAAD
+799 DAAD
-804 AKETDAEP
+804 ADIEVEEEPDAAAADTEAEEEP
-812 AEEASADKADRK
+812 DTAEAEAEGEAAEEAVDDTAAEKAGTEEPDATDADTEVEEEPDTTDADTE
-824 NVSRDAAAKGKKA
+824 VGEEADATEAAAEAVEDDVKDAETDAKGKKA
-837 PGQKNGKPV
+837 PGQKKGKPV
-846 RKAGGKEQGRRLTA
+846 RKAGKEQGRRLTA

-956 ANKLTDDS
+956 ANKLSDDS
-964 VKDMQKAM
+964 VKDMQKVM

-978 MIVILEDTKGGAH
+978 MIVILEDTRGGAH

-1072 KKTLGHFFDII
+1072 RKTLGHFFDII

>member
-137 SKEYTEKWAYEL
+137 SKEYIEKWAYEL

-210 KAAEETGEVYPEA
+210 KAAEEAGEVYPET

-238 KEILMS
+238 KEILTS

-322 EALNQPEEQGEVFFG
+322 EALNQSEEQGEVFFG
-337 ETSEMTPVSVEDGAS
+337 ETSEMTPVSAEESSA

-363 EAEILPEEASFD
+363 EAPVQSGQ
-375 DTITAATE
+375 
-383 EPDEEAASTAAQT
+383 STVPVA
-396 ASGADETG
+396 
-404 IAQAASAAGMNASV
+404 
-418 SVGEENVSAADLN
+418 
-431 VSASAAE
+431 
-438 NAEAISDVEAPA
+438 
-450 QDGQGTV
+450 
-457 SETAA
+457 AA
-462 PKEEI
+462 PKAEEP
-467 QEEITKEEEPETVVL
+467 QEEALQEEELQEEVLQEEEPETVVL
-482 PTREIEEHINAQPA
+482 PAREIEEHINAQPV

-600 TIPADEVEELEEYQE
+600 TIPADEVEELEEYHE
-615 PGQED
+615 PAQED
-620 GEDYE
+620 GENYE
-625 EPAGQDEF
+625 EPAEQDEF

-646 NAEEYT
+646 NTEEYT
-652 GEEDAF
+652 EESDAI
-658 AEEAGEYAEDEA
+658 AVDT
-670 FDEDEA
+670 
-676 GDYVEPV
+676 
-683 EAAEAEEEFYEED
+683 EAEEEL
-696 ADTADETDADD
+696 DTADTDI
-707 FEDAENDFDAD
+707 EV
-718 DAEATGE
+718 GE
-725 GADEEAAYETEADAD
+725 EP
-740 EEAAEDINADSK
+740 
-752 ANDKTAGKA
+752 
-761 GTDTDAE
+761 
-768 DIDADGETAE
+768 
-778 DEGADSET
+778 
-786 AEEAGTDDAQDTE
+786 
-799 TDAAD
+799 DAAD
-804 AKETDAEP
+804 ADTEVEEEPDAADTEAEGEAAEEAVDDAAADTEVEEEPDATDAAAEAVEDDVKDAETDA
-812 AEEASADKADRK
+812 
-824 NVSRDAAAKGKKA
+824 VAKGKKA
-837 PGQKNGKPV
+837 PGQKKGKPV
-846 RKAGGKEQGRRLTA
+846 RKAGKEQGRRLTA

-956 ANKLTDDS
+956 ANKLSDDS
-964 VKDMQKAM
+964 VKDMQKVM

-978 MIVILEDTKGGAH
+978 MIVILEDTRGGAH

-1072 KKTLGHFFDII
+1072 RKTLGHFFDII

>member
-29 ADTIDWTRVKSVMM
+29 ADTIDWTKVKSVMM

-137 SKEYTEKWAYEL
+137 SKEYIEKWAYEL

-322 EALNQPEEQGEVFFG
+322 EALNQSEEQGEVFFG
-337 ETSEMTPVSVEDGAS
+337 ETSEMTPVSAEESSA

-363 EAEILPEEASFD
+363 EAPVQSGQSTVPEA
-375 DTITAATE
+375 
-383 EPDEEAASTAAQT
+383 
-396 ASGADETG
+396 
-404 IAQAASAAGMNASV
+404 
-418 SVGEENVSAADLN
+418 
-431 VSASAAE
+431 
-438 NAEAISDVEAPA
+438 
-450 QDGQGTV
+450 
-457 SETAA
+457 AA
-462 PKEEI
+462 PKAEEK
-467 QEEITKEEEPETVVL
+467 QEAEEPQEEEPETVVL
-482 PTREIEEHINAQPA
+482 PTKEIEEHINAQPA

-600 TIPADEVEELEEYQE
+600 TIPTDEVEELEEYYE
-615 PGQED
+615 PAQED
-620 GEDYE
+620 GENYE
-625 EPAGQDEF
+625 ELAEQDEF

-646 NAEEYT
+646 NTEEYT
-652 GEEDAF
+652 EES
-658 AEEAGEYAEDEA
+658 EAI
-670 FDEDEA
+670 
-676 GDYVEPV
+676 
-683 EAAEAEEEFYEED
+683 AADTEAEEEPN
-696 ADTADETDADD
+696 A
-707 FEDAENDFDAD
+707 
-718 DAEATGE
+718 
-725 GADEEAAYETEADAD
+725 ADAD
-740 EEAAEDINADSK
+740 IEVEEEP
-752 ANDKTAGKA
+752 
-761 GTDTDAE
+761 
-768 DIDADGETAE
+768 
-778 DEGADSET
+778 
-786 AEEAGTDDAQDTE
+786 
-799 TDAAD
+799 DAAD
-804 AKETDAEP
+804 ADTEVGEEPDAADAEAEGEAAEEAVDDTAAEKAGTEEPDAADTEAEEESDTAAADNEVGEEADATEAAEEAVEDDVKDAETDA
-812 AEEASADKADRK
+812 
-824 NVSRDAAAKGKKA
+824 VVKGKKA
-837 PGQKNGKPV
+837 PGQNKGKPV
-846 RKAGGKEQGRRLTA
+846 RKAGKEQGRRLTA

-956 ANKLTDDS
+956 ANKLSDDS
-964 VKDMQKAM
+964 VKDMQKVM

-978 MIVILEDTKGGAH
+978 MIVILEDTRGGAH

-1072 KKTLGHFFDII
+1072 RKTLGHFFDII

>member
-29 ADTIDWTRVKSVMM
+29 ADTIDWTKVKSVMM

-137 SKEYTEKWAYEL
+137 SKEYIEKWAYEL

-196 EEKYAEMKGEIVRQ
+196 QEKYAEMKGEIVRQ
-210 KAAEETGEVYPEA
+210 KAAEEAGEVYPEA

-238 KEILMS
+238 KEILTS

-322 EALNQPEEQGEVFFG
+322 EALNQSEEQGEVFFG
-337 ETSEMTPVSVEDGAS
+337 ETSEMTPVSAEESSA

-363 EAEILPEEASFD
+363 EAPVQSGQSTVPEA
-375 DTITAATE
+375 
-383 EPDEEAASTAAQT
+383 
-396 ASGADETG
+396 
-404 IAQAASAAGMNASV
+404 
-418 SVGEENVSAADLN
+418 
-431 VSASAAE
+431 
-438 NAEAISDVEAPA
+438 
-450 QDGQGTV
+450 
-457 SETAA
+457 AA
-462 PKEEI
+462 PKAEEK
-467 QEEITKEEEPETVVL
+467 QEEEPQEEEPQTVVL
-482 PTREIEEHINAQPA
+482 PAREIEEHINAQPV

-600 TIPADEVEELEEYQE
+600 TIPTDEVEELEEYYE
-615 PGQED
+615 PTQED

-625 EPAGQDEF
+625 EPAEQDEF

-646 NAEEYT
+646 NTEEYT
-652 GEEDAF
+652 EESEAIDA
-658 AEEAGEYAEDEA
+658 DT
-670 FDEDEA
+670 
-676 GDYVEPV
+676 
-683 EAAEAEEEFYEED
+683 EAEEEP
-696 ADTADETDADD
+696 
-707 FEDAENDFDAD
+707 
-718 DAEATGE
+718 
-725 GADEEAAYETEADAD
+725 
-740 EEAAEDINADSK
+740 
-752 ANDKTAGKA
+752 
-761 GTDTDAE
+761 
-768 DIDADGETAE
+768 
-778 DEGADSET
+778 
-786 AEEAGTDDAQDTE
+786 
-799 TDAAD
+799 DAAD
-804 AKETDAEP
+804 ADIEVEEEPDAADADTEVEEEP
-812 AEEASADKADRK
+812 DTAEAEAEGEAAEEAVDDTAAEKAGTEEPDAADADTE
-824 NVSRDAAAKGKKA
+824 VEEEPDATDAAAEAVEDDVKDAETEAVVKDKKA
-837 PGQKNGKPV
+837 PGQKKGKPV
-846 RKAGGKEQGRRLTA
+846 RKAGKEQGRRLTA

-956 ANKLTDDS
+956 ASKLSDDS
-964 VKDMQKAM
+964 VKDMQKVM

-978 MIVILEDTKGGAH
+978 MIVILEDTRGGAH

-1072 KKTLGHFFDII
+1072 RKTLGHFFDII

>member
-29 ADTIDWTRVKSVMM
+29 ADTIDWTKVKSVMM

-137 SKEYTEKWAYEL
+137 SKEYIEKWAYEL

-210 KAAEETGEVYPEA
+210 KAAEEAGEVYPET

-238 KEILMS
+238 KEILTS

-322 EALNQPEEQGEVFFG
+322 EALNQSEEQGEVFFG
-337 ETSEMTPVSVEDGAS
+337 ETSEMTPVSAEESSA

-363 EAEILPEEASFD
+363 EAPVQSGQSTVPEA
-375 DTITAATE
+375 
-383 EPDEEAASTAAQT
+383 
-396 ASGADETG
+396 
-404 IAQAASAAGMNASV
+404 
-418 SVGEENVSAADLN
+418 
-431 VSASAAE
+431 
-438 NAEAISDVEAPA
+438 
-450 QDGQGTV
+450 
-457 SETAA
+457 AA
-462 PKEEI
+462 PKAEEK
-467 QEEITKEEEPETVVL
+467 QEAEEPQEEEPETVVL
-482 PTREIEEHINAQPA
+482 PAREIEEHINAQPV

-533 AEQVEK
+533 TEQVEK

-600 TIPADEVEELEEYQE
+600 TIPTDEVEELEEYYE
-615 PGQED
+615 PAQED

-625 EPAGQDEF
+625 EPAEQDEF

-646 NAEEYT
+646 NTEEYT
-652 GEEDAF
+652 EESEAIDA
-658 AEEAGEYAEDEA
+658 DT
-670 FDEDEA
+670 
-676 GDYVEPV
+676 
-683 EAAEAEEEFYEED
+683 EAEEEPNAAAADIEVEEESD
-696 ADTADETDADD
+696 AAAADIEVEEEPDTAD
-707 FEDAENDFDAD
+707 
-718 DAEATGE
+718 
-725 GADEEAAYETEADAD
+725 
-740 EEAAEDINADSK
+740 
-752 ANDKTAGKA
+752 
-761 GTDTDAE
+761 
-768 DIDADGETAE
+768 AE
-778 DEGADSET
+778 DEGEAVDDT
-786 AEEAGTDDAQDTE
+786 AAEKAGTEEPNAAAADTEVEEEPDTTDADTEVEEEPDATDAAAEAVEDDVKDAE
-799 TDAAD
+799 TDAVVKD
-804 AKETDAEP
+804 
-812 AEEASADKADRK
+812 
-824 NVSRDAAAKGKKA
+824 KKA
-837 PGQKNGKPV
+837 PGQKKGKPV
-846 RKAGGKEQGRRLTA
+846 RKAGKEQGRRLTA

-956 ANKLTDDS
+956 ANKLSDDS
-964 VKDMQKAM
+964 VKDMQKVM

-978 MIVILEDTKGGAH
+978 MIVILEDTRGGAH

-1072 KKTLGHFFDII
+1072 RKTLGHFFDII